1 MKTSLITLASSLM
14 LIGGSMLYLI
24 NTKKSAEPASHN
36 DEDSHRDQNIVNDR
50 FRILKAHELIQVL
63 DLSPQISGIKM
74 NLGLSDENWSKDALP
89 FLEKYIAFVQ
99 RLPASES
106 HHHAGDGGLVRHTL
120 DVAALALVAS
130 TSQSW
135 PPNAKTEEIA
145 KKTAAWRYGI
155 MCAALLHDVGKTVTG
170 FQVELFDSGTSLEKL
185 LWLPDA
191 GSMAE
196 SGKLYYRVEFPDAK
210 SAYSTH
216 AEIAW
221 TFFQALVPSHV
232 RQWLATTDP
241 NLMITLRNYL
251 SGKKDGS
258 PLEQLIKNADM
269 TSVSRDL
276 RSGSRQ
282 RFSTAK
288 RKPFIETIME
298 TLKEMLSDRGVHFS
312 IATTAGGDLFRKGD
326 RIYLMSKNVPDYIR
340 QYLRKNQ
347 HPAAGSFPTDNQR
360 IFDTLFE
367 YRAVIP
373 PENDPHRAITH
384 IEVEFTRMDGEKVRN
399 VFSVLCFNA
408 KTLYPDGDYPA
419 EFLGN
424 LSEVAAKKE
433 IADVVASED
442 KTSIQAQDI
451 EIKSAN
457 TKDKMD
463 FLSIQPEMT
472 EQHSLPEKNQTE
484 TVNSAFDNS
493 KNTPAPE
500 KNRSSEVEK
509 AENPNKQN
517 YSSIDNLIENF
528 NLIEPDSEQ
537 TEPTNSEAETAVNAV
552 SPIQENISVE
562 VETETVAKPH
572 TEVKETETDKA
583 PKTIKS
589 GTKAGRKKLAD
600 LFSDDRK
607 PVEKTA
613 DPESEHGQIKT
624 TETVSHQI
632 NTEAVSLP
640 ESESAQNGMRE
651 LEQLR
656 LKEPTSSPR
665 PVQVMDDSQGL
676 DSLASGAKNM
686 AELEALV
693 SERNLKK
700 QSETE
705 SSEIV
710 EDSVKAKHMEARDRG
725 MQFLRWLAD
734 GLGDGSIAVNRSGAT
749 VHFIEQGMLL
759 VTPAVFRDYAGGVF
773 NKSDTESLGPLTQKG
788 FEALRLHARTKKS
801 SLHRVLTTNGSNR
814 RLFYCYLIPE
824 HNIKHIIQPG
834 SRPQNNTDIK
844 LDESDL
850 LVMEQK

>member
-1 MKTSLITLASSLM
+1 MKTSLLTIASSLM
-14 LIGGSMLYLI
+14 LVSGSMLYLI
-24 NTKKSAEPASHN
+24 NTRKSTDSVSHN
-36 DEDSHRDQNIVNDR
+36 DEVAHINQNIVNDR
-50 FRILKAHELIQVL
+50 FRILNAHELIQVL

-135 PPNAKTEEIA
+135 SPNAKTEEIA
-145 KKTAAWRYGI
+145 KKTAVWRYGI

-170 FQVELFDSGTSLEKL
+170 FQVELFDSAISLEKL
-185 LWLPDA
+185 LWLPDT
-191 GSMAE
+191 GSMTE

-347 HPAAGSFPTDNQR
+347 HPAAGSFPADNQR

-373 PENDPHRAITH
+373 PENDPHRAINH

-399 VFSVLCFNA
+399 IFSVLCFNA
-408 KTLYPDGDYPA
+408 KTLYPDGDYPT

-424 LSEVAAKKE
+424 LSEVSAKKE
-433 IADVVASED
+433 IPDVVVSED
-442 KTSIQAQDI
+442 KVSTQIQGAED
-451 EIKSAN
+451 N
-457 TKDKMD
+457 PVTMTKDKMD
-463 FLSIQPEMT
+463 FLSIQPVT
-472 EQHSLPEKNQTE
+472 AEQPPLPEKNQTE
-484 TVNSAFDNS
+484 TANSAFDNS
-493 KNTPAPE
+493 MNTAAPAE
-500 KNRSSEVEK
+500 NKSSESEK
-509 AENPNKQN
+509 AKEPG
-517 YSSIDNLIENF
+517 YGTIDNLIENF
-528 NLIEPDSEQ
+528 NLIEADSEQ
-537 TEPTNSEAETAVNAV
+537 TESTKSEAETAENAV
-552 SPIQENISVE
+552 NLVQENIRVE
-562 VETETVAKPH
+562 VKTETVDKPRA
-572 TEVKETETDKA
+572 EVKETETDKA

-589 GTKAGRKKLAD
+589 GTKASRKKLAG
-600 LFSDDRK
+600 LFADNRK
-607 PVEKTA
+607 PIGKTA
-613 DPESEHGQIKT
+613 EPDAQIKT
-624 TETVSHQI
+624 TETVTHQI
-632 NTEAVSLP
+632 DSEAVSLP

-656 LKEPTSSPR
+656 LREPTSSPR
-665 PVQVMDDSQGL
+665 PVQVMDDSEGL
-676 DSLASGAKNM
+676 DSLASGVKNM
-686 AELEALV
+686 AELEAIV

-705 SSEIV
+705 STEIV

>member
-1 MKTSLITLASSLM
+1 
-14 LIGGSMLYLI
+14 
-24 NTKKSAEPASHN
+24 
-36 DEDSHRDQNIVNDR
+36 
-50 FRILKAHELIQVL
+50 
-63 DLSPQISGIKM
+63 
-74 NLGLSDENWSKDALP
+74 
-89 FLEKYIAFVQ
+89 
-99 RLPASES
+99 
-106 HHHAGDGGLVRHTL
+106 
-120 DVAALALVAS
+120 
-130 TSQSW
+130 
-135 PPNAKTEEIA
+135 
-145 KKTAAWRYGI
+145 
-155 MCAALLHDVGKTVTG
+155 
-170 FQVELFDSGTSLEKL
+170 
-185 LWLPDA
+185 
-191 GSMAE
+191 
-196 SGKLYYRVEFPDAK
+196 
-210 SAYSTH
+210 
-216 AEIAW
+216 
-221 TFFQALVPSHV
+221 FQALVPSHV
-232 RQWLATTDP
+232 RQWLATTDS

-347 HPAAGSFPTDNQR
+347 HPAAGSFPADNQR

-373 PENDPHRAITH
+373 PENDPHRAINH

-399 VFSVLCFNA
+399 IFSVLCFNA
-408 KTLYPDGDYPA
+408 KTLYPDGDYPT

-424 LSEVAAKKE
+424 LSEVSAKKE
-433 IADVVASED
+433 IPDVVVSED
-442 KTSIQAQDI
+442 KVSTQIQGAED
-451 EIKSAN
+451 N
-457 TKDKMD
+457 PVTMTKDKMD
-463 FLSIQPEMT
+463 FLSIQPVT
-472 EQHSLPEKNQTE
+472 AEQPPLPEKNQTE
-484 TVNSAFDNS
+484 TANSAFDNS
-493 KNTPAPE
+493 MNTAAPAE
-500 KNRSSEVEK
+500 NKSSESEK
-509 AENPNKQN
+509 AKEPG
-517 YSSIDNLIENF
+517 YGTIDNLIENF
-528 NLIEPDSEQ
+528 NLIEADSEQ
-537 TEPTNSEAETAVNAV
+537 TESTKSEAETAENAV
-552 SPIQENISVE
+552 NLVQENIRVE
-562 VETETVAKPH
+562 VKTETVDKPRA
-572 TEVKETETDKA
+572 EVKETETDKA

-589 GTKAGRKKLAD
+589 GTKASRKKLAG
-600 LFSDDRK
+600 LFADNRK
-607 PVEKTA
+607 PIGKTA
-613 DPESEHGQIKT
+613 EPDAQIKT
-624 TETVSHQI
+624 TETVTHQI
-632 NTEAVSLP
+632 DSEAVSLP

-656 LKEPTSSPR
+656 LREPTSSPR
-665 PVQVMDDSQGL
+665 PVQVMDDSEGL
-676 DSLASGAKNM
+676 DSLASGVKNM
-686 AELEALV
+686 TELEAIV

-705 SSEIV
+705 STEIV

>member
-1 MKTSLITLASSLM
+1 MKTSLLTIASSLM
-14 LIGGSMLYLI
+14 LVSGSMLYLI
-24 NTKKSAEPASHN
+24 NTRKSTDSVSHN
-36 DEDSHRDQNIVNDR
+36 DEVAHINQNIVNDR
-50 FRILKAHELIQVL
+50 FRILNAHELIQVL

-145 KKTAAWRYGI
+145 KKTAVWRYGI

-170 FQVELFDSGTSLEKL
+170 FQVELFDSAISLEKL
-185 LWLPDA
+185 LWLPDT

-347 HPAAGSFPTDNQR
+347 HPAAGSFPADNQR

-373 PENDPHRAITH
+373 PENDPHRAINH

-399 VFSVLCFNA
+399 IFSVLCFNA
-408 KTLYPDGDYPA
+408 KTLYPDGDYPT

-424 LSEVAAKKE
+424 LSEVSAKKE
-433 IADVVASED
+433 IPDVVVSED
-442 KTSIQAQDI
+442 KVSTQIQGAED
-451 EIKSAN
+451 N
-457 TKDKMD
+457 PVTMTKDKMD
-463 FLSIQPEMT
+463 FLSIQPVT
-472 EQHSLPEKNQTE
+472 AEQPPLPEKNQTE
-484 TVNSAFDNS
+484 TANSAFDNS
-493 KNTPAPE
+493 MNTAAPAE
-500 KNRSSEVEK
+500 NKSSESEK
-509 AENPNKQN
+509 AKEPG
-517 YSSIDNLIENF
+517 YGTIDNLIENF
-528 NLIEPDSEQ
+528 NLIEADSEQ
-537 TEPTNSEAETAVNAV
+537 TESTKSEAETAENAV
-552 SPIQENISVE
+552 NLVQENIRVE
-562 VETETVAKPH
+562 VKTETVDKPRA
-572 TEVKETETDKA
+572 EVKETETDKA

-589 GTKAGRKKLAD
+589 GTKASRKKLAG
-600 LFSDDRK
+600 LFADNRK
-607 PVEKTA
+607 PIGKTA
-613 DPESEHGQIKT
+613 EPDAQIKT
-624 TETVSHQI
+624 TETVTHQI
-632 NTEAVSLP
+632 DSEAVSLP

-656 LKEPTSSPR
+656 LREPTSSPR
-665 PVQVMDDSQGL
+665 PVQVMDDSEGL
-676 DSLASGAKNM
+676 DSLASGVKNM
-686 AELEALV
+686 AELEAIV

-705 SSEIV
+705 STEIV

-759 VTPAVFRDYAGGVF
+759 VTPA
-773 NKSDTESLGPLTQKG
+773 
-788 FEALRLHARTKKS
+788 
-801 SLHRVLTTNGSNR
+801 
-814 RLFYCYLIPE
+814 
-824 HNIKHIIQPG
+824 
-834 SRPQNNTDIK
+834 
-844 LDESDL
+844 
-850 LVMEQK
+850 

>member
-1 MKTSLITLASSLM
+1 MKTSLLTIASSLM
-14 LIGGSMLYLI
+14 LVSGSMLYLI
-24 NTKKSAEPASHN
+24 NTRKSTDSVSHN
-36 DEDSHRDQNIVNDR
+36 DEVAHINQNIVNDR
-50 FRILKAHELIQVL
+50 FRILNAHELIQVL

-145 KKTAAWRYGI
+145 KKTAVWRYGI

-170 FQVELFDSGTSLEKL
+170 FQVELFDSAISLEKL
-185 LWLPDA
+185 LWLPDT

-347 HPAAGSFPTDNQR
+347 HPAAGSFPADNQR

-373 PENDPHRAITH
+373 PENDPHRAINH

-399 VFSVLCFNA
+399 IFSVLCFNA
-408 KTLYPDGDYPA
+408 KTLYPDGDYPT

-424 LSEVAAKKE
+424 LSEVSAKKE
-433 IADVVASED
+433 IPDVVVSED
-442 KTSIQAQDI
+442 KVSTQIQGAED
-451 EIKSAN
+451 N
-457 TKDKMD
+457 PVTMTKDKMD
-463 FLSIQPEMT
+463 FLSIQPVT
-472 EQHSLPEKNQTE
+472 AEQPPLPEKNQTE
-484 TVNSAFDNS
+484 TANSAFDNS
-493 KNTPAPE
+493 MNTAAPAE
-500 KNRSSEVEK
+500 NKSSESEK
-509 AENPNKQN
+509 AKEPG
-517 YSSIDNLIENF
+517 YGTIDNLIENF
-528 NLIEPDSEQ
+528 NLIEADSEQ
-537 TEPTNSEAETAVNAV
+537 TESTKSEAETAENAV
-552 SPIQENISVE
+552 NLVQENIRVE
-562 VETETVAKPH
+562 VKTETVDKPRA
-572 TEVKETETDKA
+572 EVKETETDKA

-589 GTKAGRKKLAD
+589 GTKASRKKLAG
-600 LFSDDRK
+600 LFADNRK
-607 PVEKTA
+607 PIGKTA
-613 DPESEHGQIKT
+613 EPDAQIKT
-624 TETVSHQI
+624 TETVTHQI
-632 NTEAVSLP
+632 DSEAVSLP

-656 LKEPTSSPR
+656 LREPTSSPR
-665 PVQVMDDSQGL
+665 PVQVMDDSEGL
-676 DSLASGAKNM
+676 DSLASGVKNM
-686 AELEALV
+686 TELEAIV

-705 SSEIV
+705 STEIV
-710 EDSVKAKHMEARDRG
+710 EDSVKAKH
-725 MQFLRWLAD
+725 
-734 GLGDGSIAVNRSGAT
+734 
-749 VHFIEQGMLL
+749 
-759 VTPAVFRDYAGGVF
+759 
-773 NKSDTESLGPLTQKG
+773 
-788 FEALRLHARTKKS
+788 
-801 SLHRVLTTNGSNR
+801 
-814 RLFYCYLIPE
+814 
-824 HNIKHIIQPG
+824 
-834 SRPQNNTDIK
+834 
-844 LDESDL
+844 
-850 LVMEQK
+850 

>member
-1 MKTSLITLASSLM
+1 MKTSLLTIASSLM
-14 LIGGSMLYLI
+14 LVSGSMLYLI
-24 NTKKSAEPASHN
+24 NTRKSTDSVSHN
-36 DEDSHRDQNIVNDR
+36 DEVAHINQNIVNDR
-50 FRILKAHELIQVL
+50 FRILNAHELIQVL

-145 KKTAAWRYGI
+145 KKTAVWRYGI

-170 FQVELFDSGTSLEKL
+170 FQVELFDSAISLEKL
-185 LWLPDA
+185 LWLPDT

-347 HPAAGSFPTDNQR
+347 HPAAGSFPADNQR

-373 PENDPHRAITH
+373 PENDPHRAINH

-399 VFSVLCFNA
+399 IFSVLCFNA
-408 KTLYPDGDYPA
+408 KTLYPDGHYPT

-424 LSEVAAKKE
+424 LSEVSAKKE
-433 IADVVASED
+433 IPDVVVSED
-442 KTSIQAQDI
+442 KVSTQIQGAED
-451 EIKSAN
+451 N
-457 TKDKMD
+457 PVTMTKDKMD
-463 FLSIQPEMT
+463 FLSIQPVT
-472 EQHSLPEKNQTE
+472 AEQPPLPEKNQTE
-484 TVNSAFDNS
+484 TANSAFDNS
-493 KNTPAPE
+493 MNTAAPAE
-500 KNRSSEVEK
+500 NKSSESEK
-509 AENPNKQN
+509 AKEPG
-517 YSSIDNLIENF
+517 YGTIDNLIENF
-528 NLIEPDSEQ
+528 NLIEADSEQ
-537 TEPTNSEAETAVNAV
+537 TESTKSEAETAENAV
-552 SPIQENISVE
+552 NLVQENIRVE
-562 VETETVAKPH
+562 VKTETVDKPRA
-572 TEVKETETDKA
+572 EVKETETDKA

-589 GTKAGRKKLAD
+589 GTKASRKK
-600 LFSDDRK
+600 
-607 PVEKTA
+607 
-613 DPESEHGQIKT
+613 
-624 TETVSHQI
+624 
-632 NTEAVSLP
+632 
-640 ESESAQNGMRE
+640 
-651 LEQLR
+651 
-656 LKEPTSSPR
+656 
-665 PVQVMDDSQGL
+665 
-676 DSLASGAKNM
+676 
-686 AELEALV
+686 
-693 SERNLKK
+693 
-700 QSETE
+700 
-705 SSEIV
+705 
-710 EDSVKAKHMEARDRG
+710 
-725 MQFLRWLAD
+725 
-734 GLGDGSIAVNRSGAT
+734 
-749 VHFIEQGMLL
+749 
-759 VTPAVFRDYAGGVF
+759 
-773 NKSDTESLGPLTQKG
+773 
-788 FEALRLHARTKKS
+788 
-801 SLHRVLTTNGSNR
+801 
-814 RLFYCYLIPE
+814 
-824 HNIKHIIQPG
+824 
-834 SRPQNNTDIK
+834 
-844 LDESDL
+844 
-850 LVMEQK
+850 

>member
-1 MKTSLITLASSLM
+1 MKTSLLTIASSLM
-14 LIGGSMLYLI
+14 LVSGSMLYLI
-24 NTKKSAEPASHN
+24 NTRKSTDSVSHN
-36 DEDSHRDQNIVNDR
+36 DEVAHINQNIVNDR
-50 FRILKAHELIQVL
+50 FRILNAHELIQVL

-145 KKTAAWRYGI
+145 KKTAVWRYGI

-170 FQVELFDSGTSLEKL
+170 FQVELFDSAISLEKL
-185 LWLPDA
+185 LWLPDT

-347 HPAAGSFPTDNQR
+347 HPAAGSFPADNQR

-373 PENDPHRAITH
+373 PENDPHRAINH

-399 VFSVLCFNA
+399 IFSVLCFNA
-408 KTLYPDGDYPA
+408 KTLYPDGDYPT

-424 LSEVAAKKE
+424 LSEVSAKKE
-433 IADVVASED
+433 IPDVVVSED
-442 KTSIQAQDI
+442 KVSTQIQGAED
-451 EIKSAN
+451 N
-457 TKDKMD
+457 PVTMTKDKMD
-463 FLSIQPEMT
+463 FLSIQPVT
-472 EQHSLPEKNQTE
+472 AEQPPLPEKNQTE
-484 TVNSAFDNS
+484 TANSAFDNS
-493 KNTPAPE
+493 MNTAAPAE
-500 KNRSSEVEK
+500 NKSSESEK
-509 AENPNKQN
+509 AKEPG
-517 YSSIDNLIENF
+517 YGTIDNLIENF
-528 NLIEPDSEQ
+528 NLIEADSEQ
-537 TEPTNSEAETAVNAV
+537 TESTKSEAETAENAV
-552 SPIQENISVE
+552 NLVQENIRVE
-562 VETETVAKPH
+562 VKTETVDKPRA
-572 TEVKETETDKA
+572 EVKETETDKA

-589 GTKAGRKKLAD
+589 GTKASRKKLAG
-600 LFSDDRK
+600 LFADNRK
-607 PVEKTA
+607 PIGKTA
-613 DPESEHGQIKT
+613 EPDAQIKT
-624 TETVSHQI
+624 TETVTHQI
-632 NTEAVSLP
+632 DSEAVSLP

-656 LKEPTSSPR
+656 LREPTSSPR
-665 PVQVMDDSQGL
+665 PVQVMDDSEGL
-676 DSLASGAKNM
+676 DSLASGVKNM
-686 AELEALV
+686 AELEAIV

-705 SSEIV
+705 STEIV

-759 VTPAVFRDYAGGVF
+759 VTPAVFRD
-773 NKSDTESLGPLTQKG
+773 
-788 FEALRLHARTKKS
+788 
-801 SLHRVLTTNGSNR
+801 
-814 RLFYCYLIPE
+814 
-824 HNIKHIIQPG
+824 
-834 SRPQNNTDIK
+834 
-844 LDESDL
+844 
-850 LVMEQK
+850 

>member
-1 MKTSLITLASSLM
+1 M
-14 LIGGSMLYLI
+14 
-24 NTKKSAEPASHN
+24 SHN
-36 DEDSHRDQNIVNDR
+36 DEVAHINQNIVNDR
-50 FRILKAHELIQVL
+50 FRILNAHELIQVL

-135 PPNAKTEEIA
+135 SPNAKTEEIA
-145 KKTAAWRYGI
+145 KKTAVWRYGI

-170 FQVELFDSGTSLEKL
+170 FQVELFDSAISLEKL
-185 LWLPDA
+185 LWLPDTD
-191 GSMAE
+191 SMAE

-347 HPAAGSFPTDNQR
+347 HPAAGSFPADNQR

-373 PENDPHRAITH
+373 PENDPHRAINH

-399 VFSVLCFNA
+399 IFSVLCFNA
-408 KTLYPDGDYPA
+408 KTLYPDGDYPT

-424 LSEVAAKKE
+424 LSEVSAKKE
-433 IADVVASED
+433 IPDVVVSED
-442 KTSIQAQDI
+442 KVSTQIQGAED
-451 EIKSAN
+451 N
-457 TKDKMD
+457 PVTMTKDKMD
-463 FLSIQPEMT
+463 FLSIQPVT
-472 EQHSLPEKNQTE
+472 AEQPPLPEKNQTE
-484 TVNSAFDNS
+484 TANSAFDNS
-493 KNTPAPE
+493 MNTAAPAE
-500 KNRSSEVEK
+500 NKSSESEK
-509 AENPNKQN
+509 AKEPG
-517 YSSIDNLIENF
+517 YGTIDNLIENF
-528 NLIEPDSEQ
+528 NLIEADSEQ
-537 TEPTNSEAETAVNAV
+537 TESTKSEAETAENAV
-552 SPIQENISVE
+552 NLVQENIRVE
-562 VETETVAKPH
+562 VKTETVDKPRA
-572 TEVKETETDKA
+572 EVKETETDKA

-589 GTKAGRKKLAD
+589 GTKASRKKLAG
-600 LFSDDRK
+600 LFADNRK
-607 PVEKTA
+607 PIGKTA
-613 DPESEHGQIKT
+613 EPDAQIKT
-624 TETVSHQI
+624 TETVTHQI
-632 NTEAVSLP
+632 DSEAVSLP

-656 LKEPTSSPR
+656 LREPTSSPR
-665 PVQVMDDSQGL
+665 PVQVMDDSEGL
-676 DSLASGAKNM
+676 DSLASGVKNM
-686 AELEALV
+686 AELEAIV

-705 SSEIV
+705 STEIV

>member
-1 MKTSLITLASSLM
+1 MKTSLLTIASSLM
-14 LIGGSMLYLI
+14 LVSGSMLYLI
-24 NTKKSAEPASHN
+24 NTRKSTDSVSHN
-36 DEDSHRDQNIVNDR
+36 DEVAHINQNIVNDR
-50 FRILKAHELIQVL
+50 FRILNAHELIQVL

-145 KKTAAWRYGI
+145 KKTAVWRYGI

-170 FQVELFDSGTSLEKL
+170 FQVELFDSAISLEKL
-185 LWLPDA
+185 LWLPDT

-251 SGKKDGS
+251 GGKKDGS

-347 HPAAGSFPTDNQR
+347 HPAAGSFPADNQR

-373 PENDPHRAITH
+373 PENDPHRAINH

-399 VFSVLCFNA
+399 IFSVLCFNA
-408 KTLYPDGDYPA
+408 KTLYPDGDYPT

-424 LSEVAAKKE
+424 LSEVSAKKE
-433 IADVVASED
+433 IPDVVVSED
-442 KTSIQAQDI
+442 KVSTQIQGAED
-451 EIKSAN
+451 N
-457 TKDKMD
+457 PVTMTKDKMD
-463 FLSIQPEMT
+463 FLSIQPVT
-472 EQHSLPEKNQTE
+472 AEQPPLPEKNQTE
-484 TVNSAFDNS
+484 TANSAFDNS
-493 KNTPAPE
+493 MNTAAPAE
-500 KNRSSEVEK
+500 NKSSESEK
-509 AENPNKQN
+509 AKEPG
-517 YSSIDNLIENF
+517 YGTIDNLIENF
-528 NLIEPDSEQ
+528 NLIEADSEQ
-537 TEPTNSEAETAVNAV
+537 TESTKSEAETAENAV
-552 SPIQENISVE
+552 NLVQENIRVE
-562 VETETVAKPH
+562 VKTETVDKPRA
-572 TEVKETETDKA
+572 EVKETETDKA

-589 GTKAGRKKLAD
+589 GTKASRKKLAG
-600 LFSDDRK
+600 LFADNRK
-607 PVEKTA
+607 PIGKTA
-613 DPESEHGQIKT
+613 EPDAQIKT
-624 TETVSHQI
+624 TETVTHQI
-632 NTEAVSLP
+632 DSEAVSLP

-651 LEQLR
+651 LERLR
-656 LKEPTSSPR
+656 LREPTSSPR
-665 PVQVMDDSQGL
+665 PVQVMDDSEGL
-676 DSLASGAKNM
+676 DSLASGVKNM
-686 AELEALV
+686 AELEAIV

-705 SSEIV
+705 STEIV
-710 EDSVKAKHMEARDRG
+710 KDSVKAKHMEARDRG

>member
-1 MKTSLITLASSLM
+1 MKTSLLTIASSLM
-14 LIGGSMLYLI
+14 LVSGSMLYLI
-24 NTKKSAEPASHN
+24 NTRKSTDSVSHN
-36 DEDSHRDQNIVNDR
+36 DEVAHINQNIVNDR
-50 FRILKAHELIQVL
+50 FRILNAHELIQVL

-145 KKTAAWRYGI
+145 KKTAVWRYGI

-170 FQVELFDSGTSLEKL
+170 FQVELFDSAISLEKL
-185 LWLPDA
+185 LWLPDT

-347 HPAAGSFPTDNQR
+347 HPAAGSFPADNQR

-373 PENDPHRAITH
+373 PENDPHRAINH

-399 VFSVLCFNA
+399 IFSVLCFNA
-408 KTLYPDGDYPA
+408 KTLYPDGDYPT

-424 LSEVAAKKE
+424 LSEVSAKKE
-433 IADVVASED
+433 IPDVVVSED
-442 KTSIQAQDI
+442 KVSTQIQGAED
-451 EIKSAN
+451 N
-457 TKDKMD
+457 PVTMTKDKMD
-463 FLSIQPEMT
+463 FLSIQPVT
-472 EQHSLPEKNQTE
+472 AEQPPLPEKNQTE
-484 TVNSAFDNS
+484 TANSAFDNS
-493 KNTPAPE
+493 MNTAAPAE
-500 KNRSSEVEK
+500 NKSSESEK
-509 AENPNKQN
+509 AKEPG
-517 YSSIDNLIENF
+517 YGTIDNLIENF
-528 NLIEPDSEQ
+528 NLIEADSEQ
-537 TEPTNSEAETAVNAV
+537 TESTKSEAETAENAV
-552 SPIQENISVE
+552 NLVQENIRVE
-562 VETETVAKPH
+562 VKTETVDKPRA
-572 TEVKETETDKA
+572 EVKETETDKA

-589 GTKAGRKKLAD
+589 GTKASRKKLAG
-600 LFSDDRK
+600 LFADNRK
-607 PVEKTA
+607 PIGKTA
-613 DPESEHGQIKT
+613 EPDAQIKT
-624 TETVSHQI
+624 TETVTHQI
-632 NTEAVSLP
+632 DSEAVSLP
-640 ESESAQNGMRE
+640 ESE
-651 LEQLR
+651 
-656 LKEPTSSPR
+656 
-665 PVQVMDDSQGL
+665 
-676 DSLASGAKNM
+676 
-686 AELEALV
+686 
-693 SERNLKK
+693 
-700 QSETE
+700 
-705 SSEIV
+705 
-710 EDSVKAKHMEARDRG
+710 
-725 MQFLRWLAD
+725 
-734 GLGDGSIAVNRSGAT
+734 
-749 VHFIEQGMLL
+749 
-759 VTPAVFRDYAGGVF
+759 
-773 NKSDTESLGPLTQKG
+773 
-788 FEALRLHARTKKS
+788 
-801 SLHRVLTTNGSNR
+801 
-814 RLFYCYLIPE
+814 
-824 HNIKHIIQPG
+824 
-834 SRPQNNTDIK
+834 
-844 LDESDL
+844 
-850 LVMEQK
+850 

>member
-1 MKTSLITLASSLM
+1 
-14 LIGGSMLYLI
+14 
-24 NTKKSAEPASHN
+24 
-36 DEDSHRDQNIVNDR
+36 
-50 FRILKAHELIQVL
+50 
-63 DLSPQISGIKM
+63 
-74 NLGLSDENWSKDALP
+74 
-89 FLEKYIAFVQ
+89 
-99 RLPASES
+99 
-106 HHHAGDGGLVRHTL
+106 
-120 DVAALALVAS
+120 
-130 TSQSW
+130 
-135 PPNAKTEEIA
+135 
-145 KKTAAWRYGI
+145 
-155 MCAALLHDVGKTVTG
+155 
-170 FQVELFDSGTSLEKL
+170 
-185 LWLPDA
+185 

-347 HPAAGSFPTDNQR
+347 HPAAGSFPADNQR

-373 PENDPHRAITH
+373 PENDPHRAINH

-399 VFSVLCFNA
+399 IFSVLCFNA
-408 KTLYPDGDYPA
+408 KTLYPDGDYPT

-424 LSEVAAKKE
+424 LSEVSAKKE
-433 IADVVASED
+433 IPDVVVSED
-442 KTSIQAQDI
+442 KVSTQIQGAED
-451 EIKSAN
+451 N
-457 TKDKMD
+457 PVTMTKDKMD
-463 FLSIQPEMT
+463 FLSIQPVT
-472 EQHSLPEKNQTE
+472 AEQPPLPEKNQTE
-484 TVNSAFDNS
+484 TANSAFDNS
-493 KNTPAPE
+493 MNTAAPAE
-500 KNRSSEVEK
+500 NKSSESEK
-509 AENPNKQN
+509 AKEPG
-517 YSSIDNLIENF
+517 YGTIDNLIENF
-528 NLIEPDSEQ
+528 NLIEADSEQ
-537 TEPTNSEAETAVNAV
+537 TESTKSEAETAENAV
-552 SPIQENISVE
+552 NLVQENIRVE
-562 VETETVAKPH
+562 VKTETVDKPRA
-572 TEVKETETDKA
+572 EVKETETDKA

-589 GTKAGRKKLAD
+589 GTKASRKKLAG
-600 LFSDDRK
+600 LFADNRK
-607 PVEKTA
+607 PIGKTA
-613 DPESEHGQIKT
+613 EPDAQIKT
-624 TETVSHQI
+624 TETVTHQI
-632 NTEAVSLP
+632 DSEAVSLP

-656 LKEPTSSPR
+656 LREPTSSPR
-665 PVQVMDDSQGL
+665 PVQVMDDSEGL
-676 DSLASGAKNM
+676 DSLASGVKNM
-686 AELEALV
+686 AELEAIV

-705 SSEIV
+705 STEIV

>member
-1 MKTSLITLASSLM
+1 
-14 LIGGSMLYLI
+14 
-24 NTKKSAEPASHN
+24 
-36 DEDSHRDQNIVNDR
+36 
-50 FRILKAHELIQVL
+50 
-63 DLSPQISGIKM
+63 
-74 NLGLSDENWSKDALP
+74 
-89 FLEKYIAFVQ
+89 
-99 RLPASES
+99 
-106 HHHAGDGGLVRHTL
+106 
-120 DVAALALVAS
+120 
-130 TSQSW
+130 
-135 PPNAKTEEIA
+135 PNAKTEEIA
-145 KKTAAWRYGI
+145 KKTAVWRYGI

-170 FQVELFDSGTSLEKL
+170 FQVELFDSAISLEKL
-185 LWLPDA
+185 LWLPDT

-347 HPAAGSFPTDNQR
+347 HPAAGSFPADNQR

-373 PENDPHRAITH
+373 PENDPHRAINH

-399 VFSVLCFNA
+399 IFSVLCFNA
-408 KTLYPDGDYPA
+408 KTLYPDGDYPT

-424 LSEVAAKKE
+424 LSEVSAKKE
-433 IADVVASED
+433 IPDVVVSED
-442 KTSIQAQDI
+442 KVSTQIQGAED
-451 EIKSAN
+451 N
-457 TKDKMD
+457 PVTMTKDKMD
-463 FLSIQPEMT
+463 FLSIQPVT
-472 EQHSLPEKNQTE
+472 AEQPPLPEKNQTE
-484 TVNSAFDNS
+484 TANSAFDNS
-493 KNTPAPE
+493 MNTAAPAE
-500 KNRSSEVEK
+500 NKSSESEK
-509 AENPNKQN
+509 AKEPG
-517 YSSIDNLIENF
+517 YGTIDNLIENF
-528 NLIEPDSEQ
+528 NLIEADSEQ
-537 TEPTNSEAETAVNAV
+537 TESTKSEAETAENAV
-552 SPIQENISVE
+552 NLVQENIRVE
-562 VETETVAKPH
+562 VKTETVDKPRA
-572 TEVKETETDKA
+572 EVKETETDKA

-589 GTKAGRKKLAD
+589 GTKASRKKLAG
-600 LFSDDRK
+600 LFADNRK
-607 PVEKTA
+607 PIGKTA
-613 DPESEHGQIKT
+613 EPDAQIKT
-624 TETVSHQI
+624 TETVTHQI
-632 NTEAVSLP
+632 DSEAVSLP

-656 LKEPTSSPR
+656 LREPTSSPR
-665 PVQVMDDSQGL
+665 PVQVMDDSEGL
-676 DSLASGAKNM
+676 DSLASGVKNM
-686 AELEALV
+686 AELEAIV

-705 SSEIV
+705 STEIV

>member
-1 MKTSLITLASSLM
+1 MKTSLLTIASSLM
-14 LIGGSMLYLI
+14 LVSGSMLYLI
-24 NTKKSAEPASHN
+24 NTRKSTDSVSHN
-36 DEDSHRDQNIVNDR
+36 DEVAHINQNIVNDR
-50 FRILKAHELIQVL
+50 FRILNAHELIQVL

-145 KKTAAWRYGI
+145 KKTAVWRYGI

-170 FQVELFDSGTSLEKL
+170 FQVELFDSAISLEKL
-185 LWLPDA
+185 LWLPDT

-347 HPAAGSFPTDNQR
+347 HPAAGSFPADNQR

-373 PENDPHRAITH
+373 PENDPHRAINH

-399 VFSVLCFNA
+399 IFSVLCFNA
-408 KTLYPDGDYPA
+408 KTLYPDGDYPT

-424 LSEVAAKKE
+424 LSEVSAKKE
-433 IADVVASED
+433 IPDVVVSED
-442 KTSIQAQDI
+442 KVSTQIQGAED
-451 EIKSAN
+451 N
-457 TKDKMD
+457 PVTMTKDKMD
-463 FLSIQPEMT
+463 FLSIQPVT
-472 EQHSLPEKNQTE
+472 AEQPPLPEKNQTE
-484 TVNSAFDNS
+484 TANSAFDNS
-493 KNTPAPE
+493 MNTAAPAE
-500 KNRSSEVEK
+500 NKSSESEK
-509 AENPNKQN
+509 AKEPG
-517 YSSIDNLIENF
+517 YGTIDNLIENF
-528 NLIEPDSEQ
+528 NLIEADSEQ
-537 TEPTNSEAETAVNAV
+537 TESTKSEAETAENAV
-552 SPIQENISVE
+552 NLVQENIRVE
-562 VETETVAKPH
+562 VKTETVDKPRA
-572 TEVKETETDKA
+572 EVKETETDKA

-589 GTKAGRKKLAD
+589 GTKASRKKLAG
-600 LFSDDRK
+600 LFADNRK
-607 PVEKTA
+607 PIGKTA
-613 DPESEHGQIKT
+613 EPDAQIKT
-624 TETVSHQI
+624 TETVTHQI
-632 NTEAVSLP
+632 DSEAVSLP

-656 LKEPTSSPR
+656 LREPTS
-665 PVQVMDDSQGL
+665 
-676 DSLASGAKNM
+676 
-686 AELEALV
+686 
-693 SERNLKK
+693 
-700 QSETE
+700 
-705 SSEIV
+705 
-710 EDSVKAKHMEARDRG
+710 
-725 MQFLRWLAD
+725 
-734 GLGDGSIAVNRSGAT
+734 
-749 VHFIEQGMLL
+749 
-759 VTPAVFRDYAGGVF
+759 
-773 NKSDTESLGPLTQKG
+773 
-788 FEALRLHARTKKS
+788 
-801 SLHRVLTTNGSNR
+801 
-814 RLFYCYLIPE
+814 
-824 HNIKHIIQPG
+824 
-834 SRPQNNTDIK
+834 
-844 LDESDL
+844 
-850 LVMEQK
+850 

>member
-1 MKTSLITLASSLM
+1 M
-14 LIGGSMLYLI
+14 
-24 NTKKSAEPASHN
+24 
-36 DEDSHRDQNIVNDR
+36 DR
-50 FRILKAHELIQVL
+50 FAKPIL
-63 DLSPQISGIKM
+63 
-74 NLGLSDENWSKDALP
+74 
-89 FLEKYIAFVQ
+89 
-99 RLPASES
+99 
-106 HHHAGDGGLVRHTL
+106 
-120 DVAALALVAS
+120 
-130 TSQSW
+130 
-135 PPNAKTEEIA
+135 
-145 KKTAAWRYGI
+145 
-155 MCAALLHDVGKTVTG
+155 LLHDVGKTVTG
-170 FQVELFDSGTSLEKL
+170 FQVELFDSAISLEKL
-185 LWLPDA
+185 LWLPDT

-347 HPAAGSFPTDNQR
+347 HPAAGSFPADNQR

-373 PENDPHRAITH
+373 PENDPHRAINH

-399 VFSVLCFNA
+399 IFSVLCFNA
-408 KTLYPDGDYPA
+408 KTLYPDGDYPT

-424 LSEVAAKKE
+424 LSEVSAKKE
-433 IADVVASED
+433 IPDVVVSED
-442 KTSIQAQDI
+442 KVSTQIQGAED
-451 EIKSAN
+451 N
-457 TKDKMD
+457 PVTMTKDKMD
-463 FLSIQPEMT
+463 FLSIQPVT
-472 EQHSLPEKNQTE
+472 AEQPPLPEKNQTE
-484 TVNSAFDNS
+484 TANSAFDNS
-493 KNTPAPE
+493 MNTAAPAE
-500 KNRSSEVEK
+500 NKSSESEK
-509 AENPNKQN
+509 AKEPG
-517 YSSIDNLIENF
+517 YGTIDNLIENF
-528 NLIEPDSEQ
+528 NLIEADSEQ
-537 TEPTNSEAETAVNAV
+537 TESTKSEAETAENAV
-552 SPIQENISVE
+552 NLVQENIRVE
-562 VETETVAKPH
+562 VKTETVDKPRA
-572 TEVKETETDKA
+572 EVKETETDKA

-589 GTKAGRKKLAD
+589 GTKASRKKLAG
-600 LFSDDRK
+600 LFADNRK
-607 PVEKTA
+607 PIGKTA
-613 DPESEHGQIKT
+613 EPDAQIKT
-624 TETVSHQI
+624 TETVTHQI
-632 NTEAVSLP
+632 DSEAVSLP

-656 LKEPTSSPR
+656 LREPTSSPR
-665 PVQVMDDSQGL
+665 PVQVMDDSEGL
-676 DSLASGAKNM
+676 DSLASGVKNM
-686 AELEALV
+686 AELEAIV

-705 SSEIV
+705 STEIV

>member
-1 MKTSLITLASSLM
+1 MKTSLLTIASSLM
-14 LIGGSMLYLI
+14 LVSGSMLYLI
-24 NTKKSAEPASHN
+24 NTRKSTDSVSHN
-36 DEDSHRDQNIVNDR
+36 DEVAHINQNIVNDR
-50 FRILKAHELIQVL
+50 FRILNAHELIQVL

-145 KKTAAWRYGI
+145 KKTAVWRYGI

-170 FQVELFDSGTSLEKL
+170 FQVELFDSAISLEKL
-185 LWLPDA
+185 LWLPDT

-312 IATTAGGDLFRKGD
+312 IATTAGGNLFRKGD

-347 HPAAGSFPTDNQR
+347 HPAAGSFPADNQR

-373 PENDPHRAITH
+373 PENDPHRAINH

-399 VFSVLCFNA
+399 IFSVLCFNA
-408 KTLYPDGDYPA
+408 KTLYPDGHYPT

-424 LSEVAAKKE
+424 LSEVSAKKE
-433 IADVVASED
+433 IPDVVVSED
-442 KTSIQAQDI
+442 KVSTQIQGAED
-451 EIKSAN
+451 N
-457 TKDKMD
+457 PVTMTKDKMD
-463 FLSIQPEMT
+463 FLSIQPVT
-472 EQHSLPEKNQTE
+472 AEQPPLPEKNQTE
-484 TVNSAFDNS
+484 TANSAFDNS
-493 KNTPAPE
+493 MNTAAPAE
-500 KNRSSEVEK
+500 NKSSESEK
-509 AENPNKQN
+509 AKEPG
-517 YSSIDNLIENF
+517 YGTIDNLIENF
-528 NLIEPDSEQ
+528 NLIEADSEQ
-537 TEPTNSEAETAVNAV
+537 TESTKSEAETAENAV
-552 SPIQENISVE
+552 NLVQENIRVE
-562 VETETVAKPH
+562 VKTETVDKPRA
-572 TEVKETETDKA
+572 EVKETETDKA

-589 GTKAGRKKLAD
+589 GTKASRKKLAG
-600 LFSDDRK
+600 LFADNRK
-607 PVEKTA
+607 PIGKTA
-613 DPESEHGQIKT
+613 EPDAQIKT
-624 TETVSHQI
+624 TETVTHQI
-632 NTEAVSLP
+632 DSEAVSLP

-651 LEQLR
+651 LERLR
-656 LKEPTSSPR
+656 LREPTSSPR
-665 PVQVMDDSQGL
+665 PVQVMDDSEGL
-676 DSLASGAKNM
+676 DSLASGVKNM
-686 AELEALV
+686 AELEAIV

-705 SSEIV
+705 STEIV

>member
-1 MKTSLITLASSLM
+1 M
-14 LIGGSMLYLI
+14 LVSGSMLYLI
-24 NTKKSAEPASHN
+24 NTRKSTDSVSHN
-36 DEDSHRDQNIVNDR
+36 DEVAHINQNIVNDR
-50 FRILKAHELIQVL
+50 FRILNAHELIQVL

-135 PPNAKTEEIA
+135 SPNAKTEEIA
-145 KKTAAWRYGI
+145 KKTAVWRYGI

-170 FQVELFDSGTSLEKL
+170 FQVELFDSAISLEKL
-185 LWLPDA
+185 LWLPDT

-232 RQWLATTDP
+232 RQWLATTDS

-347 HPAAGSFPTDNQR
+347 HPAAGSFPADNQR

-373 PENDPHRAITH
+373 PENDPHRAINH

-399 VFSVLCFNA
+399 IFSVLCFNA
-408 KTLYPDGDYPA
+408 KTLYPDGDYPT

-424 LSEVAAKKE
+424 LSEVSAKKE
-433 IADVVASED
+433 IPDVVVSED
-442 KTSIQAQDI
+442 KVSTQIQGAED
-451 EIKSAN
+451 N
-457 TKDKMD
+457 PVTMTKDKMD
-463 FLSIQPEMT
+463 FLSIQPVT
-472 EQHSLPEKNQTE
+472 AEQPPLPEKNQTE
-484 TVNSAFDNS
+484 TANSAFDNS
-493 KNTPAPE
+493 MNTAAPAE
-500 KNRSSEVEK
+500 NKSSESEK
-509 AENPNKQN
+509 AKEPG
-517 YSSIDNLIENF
+517 YGTIDNLIENF
-528 NLIEPDSEQ
+528 NLIEADSEQ
-537 TEPTNSEAETAVNAV
+537 TESTKSEAETAENAV
-552 SPIQENISVE
+552 NLVQENIRVE
-562 VETETVAKPH
+562 VKTETVDKPRA
-572 TEVKETETDKA
+572 EVKETETDKA

-589 GTKAGRKKLAD
+589 GTKASRKKLAG
-600 LFSDDRK
+600 LFADNRK
-607 PVEKTA
+607 PIGKTA
-613 DPESEHGQIKT
+613 EPDAQIKT
-624 TETVSHQI
+624 TETVTHQI
-632 NTEAVSLP
+632 DSEAVSLP

-656 LKEPTSSPR
+656 LREPTSSPR
-665 PVQVMDDSQGL
+665 PVQVMDDSEGL
-676 DSLASGAKNM
+676 DSLASGVKNM
-686 AELEALV
+686 TELEAIV

-705 SSEIV
+705 STEIV

>member
-1 MKTSLITLASSLM
+1 
-14 LIGGSMLYLI
+14 
-24 NTKKSAEPASHN
+24 
-36 DEDSHRDQNIVNDR
+36 
-50 FRILKAHELIQVL
+50 
-63 DLSPQISGIKM
+63 
-74 NLGLSDENWSKDALP
+74 
-89 FLEKYIAFVQ
+89 
-99 RLPASES
+99 
-106 HHHAGDGGLVRHTL
+106 
-120 DVAALALVAS
+120 
-130 TSQSW
+130 
-135 PPNAKTEEIA
+135 
-145 KKTAAWRYGI
+145 
-155 MCAALLHDVGKTVTG
+155 
-170 FQVELFDSGTSLEKL
+170 
-185 LWLPDA
+185 
-191 GSMAE
+191 
-196 SGKLYYRVEFPDAK
+196 
-210 SAYSTH
+210 
-216 AEIAW
+216 AW

-347 HPAAGSFPTDNQR
+347 HPAAGSFPADNQR

-373 PENDPHRAITH
+373 PENDPHRAINH

-399 VFSVLCFNA
+399 IFSVLCFNA
-408 KTLYPDGDYPA
+408 KTLYPDGDYPT

-424 LSEVAAKKE
+424 LSEVSAKKE
-433 IADVVASED
+433 IPDVVVSED
-442 KTSIQAQDI
+442 KVSTQIQGAED
-451 EIKSAN
+451 N
-457 TKDKMD
+457 PVTMTKDKMD
-463 FLSIQPEMT
+463 FLSIQPVT
-472 EQHSLPEKNQTE
+472 AEQPPLPEKNQTE
-484 TVNSAFDNS
+484 TANSAFDNS
-493 KNTPAPE
+493 MNTAAPAE
-500 KNRSSEVEK
+500 NKSSESEK
-509 AENPNKQN
+509 AKEPG
-517 YSSIDNLIENF
+517 YGTIDNLIENF
-528 NLIEPDSEQ
+528 NLIEADSEQ
-537 TEPTNSEAETAVNAV
+537 TESTKSEAETAENAV
-552 SPIQENISVE
+552 NLVQENIRVE
-562 VETETVAKPH
+562 VKTETVDKPRA
-572 TEVKETETDKA
+572 EVKETETDKA

-589 GTKAGRKKLAD
+589 GTKASRKKLAG
-600 LFSDDRK
+600 LFADNRK
-607 PVEKTA
+607 PIGKTA
-613 DPESEHGQIKT
+613 EPDAQIKT
-624 TETVSHQI
+624 TETVTHQI
-632 NTEAVSLP
+632 DSEAVSLP

-656 LKEPTSSPR
+656 LREPTSSPR
-665 PVQVMDDSQGL
+665 PVQVMDDSEGL
-676 DSLASGAKNM
+676 DSLASGVKNM
-686 AELEALV
+686 AELEAIV

-705 SSEIV
+705 STEIV

>member
-1 MKTSLITLASSLM
+1 
-14 LIGGSMLYLI
+14 
-24 NTKKSAEPASHN
+24 
-36 DEDSHRDQNIVNDR
+36 
-50 FRILKAHELIQVL
+50 
-63 DLSPQISGIKM
+63 
-74 NLGLSDENWSKDALP
+74 
-89 FLEKYIAFVQ
+89 
-99 RLPASES
+99 
-106 HHHAGDGGLVRHTL
+106 
-120 DVAALALVAS
+120 
-130 TSQSW
+130 
-135 PPNAKTEEIA
+135 
-145 KKTAAWRYGI
+145 
-155 MCAALLHDVGKTVTG
+155 KTVTG
-170 FQVELFDSGTSLEKL
+170 FQVELFDSAISLEKL
-185 LWLPDA
+185 LWLPDT

-312 IATTAGGDLFRKGD
+312 IATTAGGDLFRKGN

-347 HPAAGSFPTDNQR
+347 HPAAGSFPADNQR

-373 PENDPHRAITH
+373 PENDPHRAINH

-399 VFSVLCFNA
+399 IFSVLCFNA
-408 KTLYPDGDYPA
+408 KTLYPDGDYPT

-424 LSEVAAKKE
+424 LSEVSAKKE
-433 IADVVASED
+433 IPDVVVSED
-442 KTSIQAQDI
+442 KVSTQIQGAED
-451 EIKSAN
+451 N
-457 TKDKMD
+457 PVTMTKDKMD
-463 FLSIQPEMT
+463 FLSIQPVT
-472 EQHSLPEKNQTE
+472 AEQPPLPEKNQTE
-484 TVNSAFDNS
+484 TANSAFDNS
-493 KNTPAPE
+493 MNTAAPAE
-500 KNRSSEVEK
+500 NKSSESEK
-509 AENPNKQN
+509 AKEPG
-517 YSSIDNLIENF
+517 YGTIDNLIENF
-528 NLIEPDSEQ
+528 NLIEADSEQ
-537 TEPTNSEAETAVNAV
+537 TESTKSEAETAENAV
-552 SPIQENISVE
+552 NLVQENIRVE
-562 VETETVAKPH
+562 VKTETVDKPRA
-572 TEVKETETDKA
+572 EVKETETDKA

-589 GTKAGRKKLAD
+589 GTKASRKKLAG
-600 LFSDDRK
+600 LFADNRK
-607 PVEKTA
+607 PIGKTA
-613 DPESEHGQIKT
+613 EPDAQIKT
-624 TETVSHQI
+624 TETVTHQI
-632 NTEAVSLP
+632 DSEAVSLP

-656 LKEPTSSPR
+656 LREPTSSPR
-665 PVQVMDDSQGL
+665 PVQVMDDSEGL
-676 DSLASGAKNM
+676 DSLASGVKNM
-686 AELEALV
+686 AELEAIV

-705 SSEIV
+705 STEIV

>member
-1 MKTSLITLASSLM
+1 MKTSLLTIASSLM
-14 LIGGSMLYLI
+14 LVSGSMLYLI
-24 NTKKSAEPASHN
+24 NTRKSTDSVSHN
-36 DEDSHRDQNIVNDR
+36 DEVAHINQNIVNDR
-50 FRILKAHELIQVL
+50 FRILNAHELIQVL

-145 KKTAAWRYGI
+145 KKTAVWRYGI

-170 FQVELFDSGTSLEKL
+170 FQVELFDSAISLEKL
-185 LWLPDA
+185 LWLPDT

-347 HPAAGSFPTDNQR
+347 HPAAGSFPADNQR

-373 PENDPHRAITH
+373 PENDPHRAINH

-399 VFSVLCFNA
+399 IFSVLCFNA
-408 KTLYPDGDYPA
+408 KTLYPDGDYPT

-424 LSEVAAKKE
+424 LSEVSAKKE
-433 IADVVASED
+433 IPDVVVSED
-442 KTSIQAQDI
+442 KVSTQIQGAED
-451 EIKSAN
+451 N
-457 TKDKMD
+457 PVTMTKDKMD
-463 FLSIQPEMT
+463 FLSIQPVT
-472 EQHSLPEKNQTE
+472 AEQPPLPEKNQTE
-484 TVNSAFDNS
+484 TANSAFDNS
-493 KNTPAPE
+493 MNTAAPAE
-500 KNRSSEVEK
+500 NKSSESEK
-509 AENPNKQN
+509 AKEPG
-517 YSSIDNLIENF
+517 YGTIDNLIENF
-528 NLIEPDSEQ
+528 NLIEADSEQ
-537 TEPTNSEAETAVNAV
+537 TESTKSEAETAENAV
-552 SPIQENISVE
+552 NLVQENIRVE
-562 VETETVAKPH
+562 VKTETVDKPRA
-572 TEVKETETDKA
+572 EVKETETDKA

-589 GTKAGRKKLAD
+589 GTKASRKKLAG
-600 LFSDDRK
+600 
-607 PVEKTA
+607 A
-613 DPESEHGQIKT
+613 G
-624 TETVSHQI
+624 TE
-632 NTEAVSLP
+632 
-640 ESESAQNGMRE
+640 
-651 LEQLR
+651 
-656 LKEPTSSPR
+656 
-665 PVQVMDDSQGL
+665 
-676 DSLASGAKNM
+676 
-686 AELEALV
+686 
-693 SERNLKK
+693 
-700 QSETE
+700 
-705 SSEIV
+705 
-710 EDSVKAKHMEARDRG
+710 
-725 MQFLRWLAD
+725 
-734 GLGDGSIAVNRSGAT
+734 
-749 VHFIEQGMLL
+749 
-759 VTPAVFRDYAGGVF
+759 
-773 NKSDTESLGPLTQKG
+773 
-788 FEALRLHARTKKS
+788 
-801 SLHRVLTTNGSNR
+801 RV
-814 RLFYCYLIPE
+814 
-824 HNIKHIIQPG
+824 
-834 SRPQNNTDIK
+834 
-844 LDESDL
+844 
-850 LVMEQK
+850 

>member
-1 MKTSLITLASSLM
+1 
-14 LIGGSMLYLI
+14 
-24 NTKKSAEPASHN
+24 
-36 DEDSHRDQNIVNDR
+36 
-50 FRILKAHELIQVL
+50 
-63 DLSPQISGIKM
+63 
-74 NLGLSDENWSKDALP
+74 
-89 FLEKYIAFVQ
+89 
-99 RLPASES
+99 PASES
-106 HHHAGDGGLVRHTL
+106 HPHAGDGGLVRHTL

-145 KKTAAWRYGI
+145 KKTAVWRYGI

-170 FQVELFDSGTSLEKL
+170 FQVELFDSAISLEKL
-185 LWLPDA
+185 LWLPDT

-347 HPAAGSFPTDNQR
+347 HPAAGSFPADNQR

-373 PENDPHRAITH
+373 PENDPHRAINH

-399 VFSVLCFNA
+399 IFSVLCFNA
-408 KTLYPDGDYPA
+408 KTLYPDGDYPT

-424 LSEVAAKKE
+424 LSEVSAKKE
-433 IADVVASED
+433 IPDVVVSED
-442 KTSIQAQDI
+442 KVSTQIQGAED
-451 EIKSAN
+451 N
-457 TKDKMD
+457 PVTMTKDKMD
-463 FLSIQPEMT
+463 FLSIQPVT
-472 EQHSLPEKNQTE
+472 AEQPPLPEKNQTE
-484 TVNSAFDNS
+484 TANSAFDNS
-493 KNTPAPE
+493 MNTAAPAE
-500 KNRSSEVEK
+500 NKSSESEK
-509 AENPNKQN
+509 AKEPG
-517 YSSIDNLIENF
+517 YGTIDNLIENF
-528 NLIEPDSEQ
+528 NLIEADSEQ
-537 TEPTNSEAETAVNAV
+537 TESTKSEAETAENAV
-552 SPIQENISVE
+552 NLVQENIRVE
-562 VETETVAKPH
+562 VKTETVDKPRA
-572 TEVKETETDKA
+572 EVKETETDKA

-589 GTKAGRKKLAD
+589 GTKASRKKLAG
-600 LFSDDRK
+600 LFADNRK
-607 PVEKTA
+607 PIGKTA
-613 DPESEHGQIKT
+613 EPDAQIKT
-624 TETVSHQI
+624 TETVTHQI
-632 NTEAVSLP
+632 DSEAVSLP

-656 LKEPTSSPR
+656 LREPTSSPR
-665 PVQVMDDSQGL
+665 PVQVMDDSEGL
-676 DSLASGAKNM
+676 DSLASGVKNM
-686 AELEALV
+686 AELEAIV

-705 SSEIV
+705 STEIV

>member
-1 MKTSLITLASSLM
+1 MKTSLLTIASSLM
-14 LIGGSMLYLI
+14 LVSGSMLYLI
-24 NTKKSAEPASHN
+24 NTRKSTDSVSHN
-36 DEDSHRDQNIVNDR
+36 DEVAHINQNIVNDR
-50 FRILKAHELIQVL
+50 FRILNAHELIQVL

-145 KKTAAWRYGI
+145 KKTAVWRYGI

-170 FQVELFDSGTSLEKL
+170 FQVELFDSAISLEKL
-185 LWLPDA
+185 LWLPDT

-312 IATTAGGDLFRKGD
+312 IATTAGGDLFRKDD

-347 HPAAGSFPTDNQR
+347 HPAAGSFPADNQR

-373 PENDPHRAITH
+373 PENDPHRAINH

-399 VFSVLCFNA
+399 IFSVLCFNA
-408 KTLYPDGDYPA
+408 KTLYPDGDYPT

-424 LSEVAAKKE
+424 LSEVSAKKE
-433 IADVVASED
+433 IPDVVVSED
-442 KTSIQAQDI
+442 KVSTQIQGAED
-451 EIKSAN
+451 N
-457 TKDKMD
+457 PVTMTKDKMD
-463 FLSIQPEMT
+463 FLSIQPVT
-472 EQHSLPEKNQTE
+472 AEQPPLPEKNQTE
-484 TVNSAFDNS
+484 TANSAFDNS
-493 KNTPAPE
+493 MNTAAPAE
-500 KNRSSEVEK
+500 NKSSESEK
-509 AENPNKQN
+509 AKEPG
-517 YSSIDNLIENF
+517 YGTIDNLIENF
-528 NLIEPDSEQ
+528 NLIEADSEQ
-537 TEPTNSEAETAVNAV
+537 TESTKSEAETAENAV
-552 SPIQENISVE
+552 NLVQENIRVE
-562 VETETVAKPH
+562 VKTETVDKPRA
-572 TEVKETETDKA
+572 EVKETETDKA

-589 GTKAGRKKLAD
+589 GTKASRKKLAG
-600 LFSDDRK
+600 LFADNRK
-607 PVEKTA
+607 PIGKTA
-613 DPESEHGQIKT
+613 EPDAQIKT
-624 TETVSHQI
+624 TETVTHQI
-632 NTEAVSLP
+632 DSEAVSLP

-651 LEQLR
+651 LERLR
-656 LKEPTSSPR
+656 LREPTSSPR
-665 PVQVMDDSQGL
+665 PVQVMDDSEGL
-676 DSLASGAKNM
+676 DSLASGVKNM
-686 AELEALV
+686 AELEAIV

-705 SSEIV
+705 STEIV

-801 SLHRVLTTNGSNR
+801 
-814 RLFYCYLIPE
+814 
-824 HNIKHIIQPG
+824 
-834 SRPQNNTDIK
+834 
-844 LDESDL
+844 
-850 LVMEQK
+850 

>member
-1 MKTSLITLASSLM
+1 
-14 LIGGSMLYLI
+14 
-24 NTKKSAEPASHN
+24 
-36 DEDSHRDQNIVNDR
+36 
-50 FRILKAHELIQVL
+50 
-63 DLSPQISGIKM
+63 
-74 NLGLSDENWSKDALP
+74 
-89 FLEKYIAFVQ
+89 AFVQ

-145 KKTAAWRYGI
+145 KKTAVWRYGI

-170 FQVELFDSGTSLEKL
+170 FQVELFDSAISLEKL
-185 LWLPDA
+185 LWLPDT

-347 HPAAGSFPTDNQR
+347 HPAAGSFPADNQR

-373 PENDPHRAITH
+373 PENDPHRAINH

-399 VFSVLCFNA
+399 IFSVLCFNA
-408 KTLYPDGDYPA
+408 KTLYPDGHYPT

-424 LSEVAAKKE
+424 LSEVSAKKE
-433 IADVVASED
+433 IPDVVVSED
-442 KTSIQAQDI
+442 KVSTQIQGAED
-451 EIKSAN
+451 N
-457 TKDKMD
+457 PVTMTKDKMD
-463 FLSIQPEMT
+463 FLSIQPVT
-472 EQHSLPEKNQTE
+472 AEQPPLPEKNQTE
-484 TVNSAFDNS
+484 TANSAFDNS
-493 KNTPAPE
+493 MNTAAPAE
-500 KNRSSEVEK
+500 NKSSESEK
-509 AENPNKQN
+509 AKEPG
-517 YSSIDNLIENF
+517 YGTIDNLIENF
-528 NLIEPDSEQ
+528 NLIEADSEQ
-537 TEPTNSEAETAVNAV
+537 TESTKSEAETAENAV
-552 SPIQENISVE
+552 NLVQENIRVE
-562 VETETVAKPH
+562 VKTETVDKPRA
-572 TEVKETETDKA
+572 EVKETETDKA

-589 GTKAGRKKLAD
+589 GTKASRKKLAG
-600 LFSDDRK
+600 LFADNRK
-607 PVEKTA
+607 PIGKTA
-613 DPESEHGQIKT
+613 EPDAQIKT
-624 TETVSHQI
+624 TETVTHQI
-632 NTEAVSLP
+632 DSEAVSLP

-651 LEQLR
+651 LERLR
-656 LKEPTSSPR
+656 LREPTSSPR
-665 PVQVMDDSQGL
+665 PVQVMDDSEGL
-676 DSLASGAKNM
+676 DSLASGVKNM
-686 AELEALV
+686 AELEAIV

-705 SSEIV
+705 STEIV

-759 VTPAVFRDYAGGVF
+759 VTPTVFRDYAGGVF

>member
-1 MKTSLITLASSLM
+1 M
-14 LIGGSMLYLI
+14 
-24 NTKKSAEPASHN
+24 
-36 DEDSHRDQNIVNDR
+36 
-50 FRILKAHELIQVL
+50 
-63 DLSPQISGIKM
+63 
-74 NLGLSDENWSKDALP
+74 
-89 FLEKYIAFVQ
+89 
-99 RLPASES
+99 
-106 HHHAGDGGLVRHTL
+106 
-120 DVAALALVAS
+120 AS

-145 KKTAAWRYGI
+145 KKTAVWRYGI

-170 FQVELFDSGTSLEKL
+170 FQVELFDSAISLEKL
-185 LWLPDA
+185 LWLPDT

-347 HPAAGSFPTDNQR
+347 HPAAGSFPADNQR

-373 PENDPHRAITH
+373 PENDPHRAINH

-399 VFSVLCFNA
+399 IFSVLCFNA
-408 KTLYPDGDYPA
+408 KTLYPDGDYPT

-424 LSEVAAKKE
+424 LSEVSAKKE
-433 IADVVASED
+433 IPDVVVSED
-442 KTSIQAQDI
+442 KVSTQIQGAED
-451 EIKSAN
+451 N
-457 TKDKMD
+457 PVTMTKDKMD
-463 FLSIQPEMT
+463 FLSIQPVT
-472 EQHSLPEKNQTE
+472 AEQPPLPEKNQTE
-484 TVNSAFDNS
+484 TANSAFDNS
-493 KNTPAPE
+493 MNTAAPAE
-500 KNRSSEVEK
+500 NKSSESEK
-509 AENPNKQN
+509 AKEPG
-517 YSSIDNLIENF
+517 YGTIDNLIENF
-528 NLIEPDSEQ
+528 NLIEADSEQ
-537 TEPTNSEAETAVNAV
+537 TESTKSEAETAENAV
-552 SPIQENISVE
+552 NLVQENIRVE
-562 VETETVAKPH
+562 VKTETVDKPRA
-572 TEVKETETDKA
+572 EVKETETDKA

-589 GTKAGRKKLAD
+589 GTKASRKKLAG
-600 LFSDDRK
+600 LFADNRK
-607 PVEKTA
+607 PIGKTA
-613 DPESEHGQIKT
+613 EPDAQIKT
-624 TETVSHQI
+624 TETVTHQI
-632 NTEAVSLP
+632 DSEAVSLP

-651 LEQLR
+651 LERLR
-656 LKEPTSSPR
+656 LREPTSSPR
-665 PVQVMDDSQGL
+665 PVQVMDDSEGL
-676 DSLASGAKNM
+676 DSLASGVKNM
-686 AELEALV
+686 AELEAIV

-705 SSEIV
+705 STEIV

>member
-1 MKTSLITLASSLM
+1 MKTSLLTIASSLM
-14 LIGGSMLYLI
+14 LVSGSMLYLI
-24 NTKKSAEPASHN
+24 NTRKSTDSVSHN
-36 DEDSHRDQNIVNDR
+36 DEVAHINQNIVNDR
-50 FRILKAHELIQVL
+50 FRILNAHELIQVL

-145 KKTAAWRYGI
+145 KKTAVWRYGI

-170 FQVELFDSGTSLEKL
+170 FQVELFDSAISLEKL
-185 LWLPDA
+185 LWLPDT

-347 HPAAGSFPTDNQR
+347 HPAAGSFPADNQR

-373 PENDPHRAITH
+373 PENDPHRAINH

-399 VFSVLCFNA
+399 IFSVLCFNA
-408 KTLYPDGDYPA
+408 KTLYPDGDYPT

-424 LSEVAAKKE
+424 LSEVSAKKE
-433 IADVVASED
+433 IPDVVVSED
-442 KTSIQAQDI
+442 KVSTQIQGAED
-451 EIKSAN
+451 N
-457 TKDKMD
+457 PVTMTKDKMD
-463 FLSIQPEMT
+463 FLSIQPVT
-472 EQHSLPEKNQTE
+472 AEQPPLPEKNQTE
-484 TVNSAFDNS
+484 TANSAFDNS
-493 KNTPAPE
+493 MNTAAPAE
-500 KNRSSEVEK
+500 NKSSESEK
-509 AENPNKQN
+509 AKEPG
-517 YSSIDNLIENF
+517 YGTIDNLIENF
-528 NLIEPDSEQ
+528 NLIEADSEQ
-537 TEPTNSEAETAVNAV
+537 TESTKSEAETAENAV
-552 SPIQENISVE
+552 NLVQENIRVE
-562 VETETVAKPH
+562 VKTETVDKPRA
-572 TEVKETETDKA
+572 EVKETETDKA

-589 GTKAGRKKLAD
+589 GTKASRKKLAG
-600 LFSDDRK
+600 LF
-607 PVEKTA
+607 A
-613 DPESEHGQIKT
+613 D
-624 TETVSHQI
+624 
-632 NTEAVSLP
+632 
-640 ESESAQNGMRE
+640 
-651 LEQLR
+651 
-656 LKEPTSSPR
+656 
-665 PVQVMDDSQGL
+665 
-676 DSLASGAKNM
+676 
-686 AELEALV
+686 
-693 SERNLKK
+693 
-700 QSETE
+700 
-705 SSEIV
+705 
-710 EDSVKAKHMEARDRG
+710 
-725 MQFLRWLAD
+725 
-734 GLGDGSIAVNRSGAT
+734 
-749 VHFIEQGMLL
+749 
-759 VTPAVFRDYAGGVF
+759 
-773 NKSDTESLGPLTQKG
+773 
-788 FEALRLHARTKKS
+788 
-801 SLHRVLTTNGSNR
+801 
-814 RLFYCYLIPE
+814 
-824 HNIKHIIQPG
+824 
-834 SRPQNNTDIK
+834 
-844 LDESDL
+844 
-850 LVMEQK
+850 

>member
-1 MKTSLITLASSLM
+1 M
-14 LIGGSMLYLI
+14 
-24 NTKKSAEPASHN
+24 SHN
-36 DEDSHRDQNIVNDR
+36 DEVAHINQNIVNDR
-50 FRILKAHELIQVL
+50 FRILNAHELIQVL

-145 KKTAAWRYGI
+145 KKTAVWRYGI

-170 FQVELFDSGTSLEKL
+170 FQVELFDSAISLEKL
-185 LWLPDA
+185 LWLPDT

-232 RQWLATTDP
+232 RQWLATTDS

-347 HPAAGSFPTDNQR
+347 HPAAGSFPADNQR

-373 PENDPHRAITH
+373 PENDPHRAINH

-399 VFSVLCFNA
+399 IFSVLCFNA
-408 KTLYPDGDYPA
+408 KTLYPDGDYPT

-424 LSEVAAKKE
+424 LSEVSAKKE
-433 IADVVASED
+433 IPDVVVSED
-442 KTSIQAQDI
+442 KVSTQIQGAED
-451 EIKSAN
+451 N
-457 TKDKMD
+457 PVTMTKDKMD
-463 FLSIQPEMT
+463 FLSIQPVT
-472 EQHSLPEKNQTE
+472 AEQPPLPEKNQTE
-484 TVNSAFDNS
+484 TANSAFDNS
-493 KNTPAPE
+493 MNTAAPAE
-500 KNRSSEVEK
+500 NKSSESEK
-509 AENPNKQN
+509 AKEPG
-517 YSSIDNLIENF
+517 YGTIDNLIENF
-528 NLIEPDSEQ
+528 NLIEADSEQ
-537 TEPTNSEAETAVNAV
+537 TESTKSEAETAENAV
-552 SPIQENISVE
+552 NLVQENIRVE
-562 VETETVAKPH
+562 VKTETVDKPRA
-572 TEVKETETDKA
+572 EVKETETDKA

-589 GTKAGRKKLAD
+589 GTKASRKKLAG
-600 LFSDDRK
+600 LF
-607 PVEKTA
+607 A
-613 DPESEHGQIKT
+613 D
-624 TETVSHQI
+624 
-632 NTEAVSLP
+632 
-640 ESESAQNGMRE
+640 
-651 LEQLR
+651 
-656 LKEPTSSPR
+656 
-665 PVQVMDDSQGL
+665 
-676 DSLASGAKNM
+676 
-686 AELEALV
+686 
-693 SERNLKK
+693 
-700 QSETE
+700 
-705 SSEIV
+705 
-710 EDSVKAKHMEARDRG
+710 
-725 MQFLRWLAD
+725 
-734 GLGDGSIAVNRSGAT
+734 NR
-749 VHFIEQGMLL
+749 
-759 VTPAVFRDYAGGVF
+759 
-773 NKSDTESLGPLTQKG
+773 
-788 FEALRLHARTKKS
+788 
-801 SLHRVLTTNGSNR
+801 
-814 RLFYCYLIPE
+814 
-824 HNIKHIIQPG
+824 
-834 SRPQNNTDIK
+834 
-844 LDESDL
+844 
-850 LVMEQK
+850 

>member
-1 MKTSLITLASSLM
+1 
-14 LIGGSMLYLI
+14 
-24 NTKKSAEPASHN
+24 
-36 DEDSHRDQNIVNDR
+36 
-50 FRILKAHELIQVL
+50 
-63 DLSPQISGIKM
+63 
-74 NLGLSDENWSKDALP
+74 
-89 FLEKYIAFVQ
+89 AFVQ

-145 KKTAAWRYGI
+145 KKTAVWRYGI

-170 FQVELFDSGTSLEKL
+170 FQVELFDSAISLEKL
-185 LWLPDA
+185 LWLPDT

-347 HPAAGSFPTDNQR
+347 HPAAGSFPADNQR

-373 PENDPHRAITH
+373 PENDPHRAINH

-399 VFSVLCFNA
+399 IFSVLCFNA
-408 KTLYPDGDYPA
+408 KTLYPDGDYPT

-424 LSEVAAKKE
+424 LSEVSAKKE
-433 IADVVASED
+433 IPDVVVSED
-442 KTSIQAQDI
+442 KVSTQIQGAED
-451 EIKSAN
+451 N
-457 TKDKMD
+457 PVTMTKDKMD
-463 FLSIQPEMT
+463 FLSIQPVT
-472 EQHSLPEKNQTE
+472 AEQPPLPEKNQTE
-484 TVNSAFDNS
+484 TANSAFDNS
-493 KNTPAPE
+493 MNTAAPAE
-500 KNRSSEVEK
+500 NKSSESEK
-509 AENPNKQN
+509 AKEPG
-517 YSSIDNLIENF
+517 YGTIDNLIENF
-528 NLIEPDSEQ
+528 NLIEADSEQ
-537 TEPTNSEAETAVNAV
+537 TESTKSEAETAENAV
-552 SPIQENISVE
+552 NLVQENIRVE
-562 VETETVAKPH
+562 VKTETVDKPRA
-572 TEVKETETDKA
+572 EVKETETDKA

-589 GTKAGRKKLAD
+589 GTKASRKKLAG
-600 LFSDDRK
+600 LFADNRK
-607 PVEKTA
+607 PIGKTA
-613 DPESEHGQIKT
+613 EPDAQIKT
-624 TETVSHQI
+624 TETVTHQI
-632 NTEAVSLP
+632 DSEAVSLP

-656 LKEPTSSPR
+656 LREPTSSPR
-665 PVQVMDDSQGL
+665 PVQVMDDSEGL
-676 DSLASGAKNM
+676 DSLASGVKNM
-686 AELEALV
+686 AELEAIV

-705 SSEIV
+705 STEIV

>member
-1 MKTSLITLASSLM
+1 MKTSLLTIASSLM
-14 LIGGSMLYLI
+14 LVSGSMLYLI
-24 NTKKSAEPASHN
+24 NTRKSTDSVSHN
-36 DEDSHRDQNIVNDR
+36 DEVAHINQNIVNDR
-50 FRILKAHELIQVL
+50 FRILNAHELIQVL

-145 KKTAAWRYGI
+145 KKTAVWRYGI

-170 FQVELFDSGTSLEKL
+170 FQVELFDSAISLEKL
-185 LWLPDA
+185 LWLPDT

-232 RQWLATTDP
+232 RQWLATTDS

-347 HPAAGSFPTDNQR
+347 HPAAGSFPADNQR

-373 PENDPHRAITH
+373 PENDPHRAINH

-399 VFSVLCFNA
+399 IFSVLCFNA
-408 KTLYPDGDYPA
+408 KTLYPDGDYPT

-424 LSEVAAKKE
+424 LSEVSAKKE
-433 IADVVASED
+433 IPDVVVSED
-442 KTSIQAQDI
+442 KVSTQIQGAED
-451 EIKSAN
+451 N
-457 TKDKMD
+457 PVTMTKDKMD
-463 FLSIQPEMT
+463 FLSIQPVT
-472 EQHSLPEKNQTE
+472 AEQPPLPEKNQTE
-484 TVNSAFDNS
+484 TANSAFDNS
-493 KNTPAPE
+493 MNTAAPAE
-500 KNRSSEVEK
+500 NKSSESEK
-509 AENPNKQN
+509 AKEPG
-517 YSSIDNLIENF
+517 YGTIDNLIENF
-528 NLIEPDSEQ
+528 NLIEADSEQ
-537 TEPTNSEAETAVNAV
+537 TESTKSEAETAENAV
-552 SPIQENISVE
+552 NLVQENIRVE
-562 VETETVAKPH
+562 VKTETVDKPRA
-572 TEVKETETDKA
+572 EVKETETDKA

-589 GTKAGRKKLAD
+589 GTKASRKKLAG
-600 LFSDDRK
+600 LFADNRK
-607 PVEKTA
+607 PIGKTA
-613 DPESEHGQIKT
+613 EPDAQIKT
-624 TETVSHQI
+624 TETVTHQI
-632 NTEAVSLP
+632 DSEAVSLP

-656 LKEPTSSPR
+656 LREPTSSPR
-665 PVQVMDDSQGL
+665 PVQVMDDSEGL
-676 DSLASGAKNM
+676 DSLASGVKNM
-686 AELEALV
+686 TELEAIV

-705 SSEIV
+705 STEIV

>member
-1 MKTSLITLASSLM
+1 
-14 LIGGSMLYLI
+14 
-24 NTKKSAEPASHN
+24 
-36 DEDSHRDQNIVNDR
+36 
-50 FRILKAHELIQVL
+50 
-63 DLSPQISGIKM
+63 
-74 NLGLSDENWSKDALP
+74 
-89 FLEKYIAFVQ
+89 
-99 RLPASES
+99 
-106 HHHAGDGGLVRHTL
+106 
-120 DVAALALVAS
+120 
-130 TSQSW
+130 
-135 PPNAKTEEIA
+135 IA
-145 KKTAAWRYGI
+145 KKTAVWRYGI

-170 FQVELFDSGTSLEKL
+170 FQVELFDSAISLEKL
-185 LWLPDA
+185 LWLPDT

-347 HPAAGSFPTDNQR
+347 HPAAGSFPADNQR

-373 PENDPHRAITH
+373 PENDPHRAINH

-399 VFSVLCFNA
+399 IFSVLCFNA
-408 KTLYPDGDYPA
+408 KTLYPDGDYPT

-424 LSEVAAKKE
+424 LSEVSAKKE
-433 IADVVASED
+433 IPDVVVSED
-442 KTSIQAQDI
+442 KVSTQIQGAED
-451 EIKSAN
+451 N
-457 TKDKMD
+457 PVTMTKDKMD
-463 FLSIQPEMT
+463 FLSIQPVT
-472 EQHSLPEKNQTE
+472 AEQPPLPEKNQTE
-484 TVNSAFDNS
+484 TANSAFDNS
-493 KNTPAPE
+493 MNTAAPAE
-500 KNRSSEVEK
+500 NKSSESEK
-509 AENPNKQN
+509 AKEPG
-517 YSSIDNLIENF
+517 YGTIDNLIENF
-528 NLIEPDSEQ
+528 NLIEADSEQ
-537 TEPTNSEAETAVNAV
+537 TESTKSEAETAENAV
-552 SPIQENISVE
+552 NLVQENIRVE
-562 VETETVAKPH
+562 VKTETVDKPRA
-572 TEVKETETDKA
+572 EVKETETDKA

-589 GTKAGRKKLAD
+589 GTKASRKKLAG
-600 LFSDDRK
+600 LFADNRK
-607 PVEKTA
+607 PIGKTA
-613 DPESEHGQIKT
+613 EPDAQIKT
-624 TETVSHQI
+624 TETVTHQI
-632 NTEAVSLP
+632 DSEAVSLP

-656 LKEPTSSPR
+656 LREPTSSPR
-665 PVQVMDDSQGL
+665 PVQVMDDSEGL
-676 DSLASGAKNM
+676 DSLASGVKNM
-686 AELEALV
+686 AELEAIV

-705 SSEIV
+705 STEIV

>member
-1 MKTSLITLASSLM
+1 MKTSLLTIASSLM
-14 LIGGSMLYLI
+14 LVSGSMLYLI
-24 NTKKSAEPASHN
+24 NTRKSTDSVSHN
-36 DEDSHRDQNIVNDR
+36 DEVAHINQNIVNDR
-50 FRILKAHELIQVL
+50 FRILNAHELIQVL

-145 KKTAAWRYGI
+145 KKTAVWRYGI

-170 FQVELFDSGTSLEKL
+170 FQVELFDSAISLEKL
-185 LWLPDA
+185 LWLPDT

-232 RQWLATTDP
+232 RQWLATTDS

-347 HPAAGSFPTDNQR
+347 HPAAGSFPADNQR

-373 PENDPHRAITH
+373 PENDPHRAINH

-399 VFSVLCFNA
+399 IFSVLCFNA
-408 KTLYPDGDYPA
+408 KTLYPDGDYPT

-424 LSEVAAKKE
+424 LSEVSAKKE
-433 IADVVASED
+433 IPDVVVSED
-442 KTSIQAQDI
+442 KVSTQIQGAED
-451 EIKSAN
+451 N
-457 TKDKMD
+457 PVTMTKDKMD
-463 FLSIQPEMT
+463 FLSIQPVT
-472 EQHSLPEKNQTE
+472 AEQPPLPEKNQTE
-484 TVNSAFDNS
+484 TANSAFDNS
-493 KNTPAPE
+493 MNTAAPAE
-500 KNRSSEVEK
+500 NKSSESEK
-509 AENPNKQN
+509 AKEPG
-517 YSSIDNLIENF
+517 YGTIDNLIENF
-528 NLIEPDSEQ
+528 NLIEADSEQ
-537 TEPTNSEAETAVNAV
+537 TESTKSEAETAENAV
-552 SPIQENISVE
+552 NLVQENIRVE
-562 VETETVAKPH
+562 VKTETVDKPRA
-572 TEVKETETDKA
+572 EVKETETDKA

-589 GTKAGRKKLAD
+589 GTKASRKKLAG
-600 LFSDDRK
+600 LFADNRK
-607 PVEKTA
+607 PIGKTA
-613 DPESEHGQIKT
+613 EPDAQIKT
-624 TETVSHQI
+624 TETVTHQI
-632 NTEAVSLP
+632 DSEAVSLP

-656 LKEPTSSPR
+656 LREPTSSPR
-665 PVQVMDDSQGL
+665 PVQVMDDSEGL
-676 DSLASGAKNM
+676 DSLASGVKNM
-686 AELEALV
+686 TELEAIV

-705 SSEIV
+705 STEIV
-710 EDSVKAKHMEARDRG
+710 EDSVKTKHMEARDRG

>member
-1 MKTSLITLASSLM
+1 M
-14 LIGGSMLYLI
+14 
-24 NTKKSAEPASHN
+24 SHN
-36 DEDSHRDQNIVNDR
+36 DEVAHINQNIVNDR
-50 FRILKAHELIQVL
+50 FRILNAHELIQVL

-145 KKTAAWRYGI
+145 KKTAVWRYGI

-170 FQVELFDSGTSLEKL
+170 FQVELFDSAISLEKL
-185 LWLPDA
+185 LWLPDT

-347 HPAAGSFPTDNQR
+347 HPATGSFPADNQR

-373 PENDPHRAITH
+373 PENDPHRAINH

-399 VFSVLCFNA
+399 IFSVLCFNA
-408 KTLYPDGDYPA
+408 KTLYPDGDYPT

-424 LSEVAAKKE
+424 LSEVSAKKE
-433 IADVVASED
+433 IPDVVVSED
-442 KTSIQAQDI
+442 KVSTQIQGAED
-451 EIKSAN
+451 N
-457 TKDKMD
+457 PVTMTKDKMD
-463 FLSIQPEMT
+463 FLSIQPVT
-472 EQHSLPEKNQTE
+472 AEQPPLPEKNQTE
-484 TVNSAFDNS
+484 TANSAFDNS
-493 KNTPAPE
+493 MNTAAPAE
-500 KNRSSEVEK
+500 NKSSESEK
-509 AENPNKQN
+509 AKEPG
-517 YSSIDNLIENF
+517 YGTIDNLIENF
-528 NLIEPDSEQ
+528 NLIEADSEQ
-537 TEPTNSEAETAVNAV
+537 TESTKSEAETAENAV
-552 SPIQENISVE
+552 NLVQENIRVE
-562 VETETVAKPH
+562 VKTETVDKPRA
-572 TEVKETETDKA
+572 EVKETETDKA

-589 GTKAGRKKLAD
+589 GTKASRKKLAG
-600 LFSDDRK
+600 LFADNRK
-607 PVEKTA
+607 PIGKTA
-613 DPESEHGQIKT
+613 EPDAQIKT
-624 TETVSHQI
+624 TETVTHQI
-632 NTEAVSLP
+632 DSEAVSLP

-651 LEQLR
+651 LERLR
-656 LKEPTSSPR
+656 LREPTSSPR
-665 PVQVMDDSQGL
+665 PVQVMDDSEGL
-676 DSLASGAKNM
+676 DSLASGVKNM
-686 AELEALV
+686 AELEAIV

-705 SSEIV
+705 STEIV

>member
-1 MKTSLITLASSLM
+1 M
-14 LIGGSMLYLI
+14 
-24 NTKKSAEPASHN
+24 SHN
-36 DEDSHRDQNIVNDR
+36 DEVAHINQNIVNDR
-50 FRILKAHELIQVL
+50 FRILNAHELIQVL

-145 KKTAAWRYGI
+145 KKTAVWRYGI

-170 FQVELFDSGTSLEKL
+170 FQVELFDSAISLEKL
-185 LWLPDA
+185 LWLPDT

-347 HPAAGSFPTDNQR
+347 HPAAGSFPADNQR

-373 PENDPHRAITH
+373 PENDPHRAINH

-399 VFSVLCFNA
+399 IFSVLCFNA
-408 KTLYPDGDYPA
+408 KTLYPDGDYPT

-424 LSEVAAKKE
+424 LSEVSAKKE
-433 IADVVASED
+433 IPDVVVSED
-442 KTSIQAQDI
+442 KVSTQIQGAED
-451 EIKSAN
+451 N
-457 TKDKMD
+457 PVTMTKDKMD
-463 FLSIQPEMT
+463 FLSIQPVT
-472 EQHSLPEKNQTE
+472 AEQPPLPEKNQTE
-484 TVNSAFDNS
+484 TANSAFDNS
-493 KNTPAPE
+493 MNTAAPAE
-500 KNRSSEVEK
+500 NKSSESEK
-509 AENPNKQN
+509 AKEPG
-517 YSSIDNLIENF
+517 YGTIDNLIENF
-528 NLIEPDSEQ
+528 NLIEADSEQ
-537 TEPTNSEAETAVNAV
+537 TESTKSEAETAENAV
-552 SPIQENISVE
+552 NLVQENIRVE
-562 VETETVAKPH
+562 VKTETVDKPRA
-572 TEVKETETDKA
+572 EVKETETDKA

-589 GTKAGRKKLAD
+589 GTKASRKKLAG
-600 LFSDDRK
+600 LFADNRK
-607 PVEKTA
+607 PIGKTA
-613 DPESEHGQIKT
+613 EPDAQIKT
-624 TETVSHQI
+624 TETVTHQI
-632 NTEAVSLP
+632 DSEAVSLP

-656 LKEPTSSPR
+656 LREPTS
-665 PVQVMDDSQGL
+665 
-676 DSLASGAKNM
+676 
-686 AELEALV
+686 
-693 SERNLKK
+693 
-700 QSETE
+700 
-705 SSEIV
+705 
-710 EDSVKAKHMEARDRG
+710 
-725 MQFLRWLAD
+725 
-734 GLGDGSIAVNRSGAT
+734 
-749 VHFIEQGMLL
+749 
-759 VTPAVFRDYAGGVF
+759 
-773 NKSDTESLGPLTQKG
+773 
-788 FEALRLHARTKKS
+788 
-801 SLHRVLTTNGSNR
+801 
-814 RLFYCYLIPE
+814 
-824 HNIKHIIQPG
+824 
-834 SRPQNNTDIK
+834 
-844 LDESDL
+844 
-850 LVMEQK
+850 

>member
-1 MKTSLITLASSLM
+1 
-14 LIGGSMLYLI
+14 
-24 NTKKSAEPASHN
+24 
-36 DEDSHRDQNIVNDR
+36 
-50 FRILKAHELIQVL
+50 
-63 DLSPQISGIKM
+63 
-74 NLGLSDENWSKDALP
+74 
-89 FLEKYIAFVQ
+89 
-99 RLPASES
+99 
-106 HHHAGDGGLVRHTL
+106 TL

-145 KKTAAWRYGI
+145 KKTAVWRYGI

-170 FQVELFDSGTSLEKL
+170 FQVELFDSAISLEKL
-185 LWLPDA
+185 LWLPDT

-347 HPAAGSFPTDNQR
+347 HPAAGSFPADNQR

-373 PENDPHRAITH
+373 PENDPHRAINH

-399 VFSVLCFNA
+399 IFSVLCFNA
-408 KTLYPDGDYPA
+408 KTLYPDGDYPT

-424 LSEVAAKKE
+424 LSEVSAKKE
-433 IADVVASED
+433 IPDVVVSED
-442 KTSIQAQDI
+442 KVSTQIQGAED
-451 EIKSAN
+451 N
-457 TKDKMD
+457 PVTMTKDKMD
-463 FLSIQPEMT
+463 FLSIQPVT
-472 EQHSLPEKNQTE
+472 AEQPPLPEKNQTE
-484 TVNSAFDNS
+484 TANSAFDNS
-493 KNTPAPE
+493 MNTAAPAE
-500 KNRSSEVEK
+500 NKSSESEK
-509 AENPNKQN
+509 AKEPG
-517 YSSIDNLIENF
+517 YGTIDNLIENF
-528 NLIEPDSEQ
+528 NLIEADSEQ
-537 TEPTNSEAETAVNAV
+537 TESTKSEAETAENAV
-552 SPIQENISVE
+552 NLVQENIRVE
-562 VETETVAKPH
+562 VKTETVDKPRA
-572 TEVKETETDKA
+572 EVKETETDKA

-589 GTKAGRKKLAD
+589 GTKASRKKLAG
-600 LFSDDRK
+600 LFADNRK
-607 PVEKTA
+607 PIGKTA
-613 DPESEHGQIKT
+613 EPDAQIKT
-624 TETVSHQI
+624 TETVTHQI
-632 NTEAVSLP
+632 DSEAVSLP

-656 LKEPTSSPR
+656 LREPTSSPR
-665 PVQVMDDSQGL
+665 PVQVMDDSEGL
-676 DSLASGAKNM
+676 DSLASGVKNM
-686 AELEALV
+686 AELEAIV

-705 SSEIV
+705 STEIV

>member
-1 MKTSLITLASSLM
+1 
-14 LIGGSMLYLI
+14 
-24 NTKKSAEPASHN
+24 
-36 DEDSHRDQNIVNDR
+36 
-50 FRILKAHELIQVL
+50 
-63 DLSPQISGIKM
+63 
-74 NLGLSDENWSKDALP
+74 
-89 FLEKYIAFVQ
+89 

-145 KKTAAWRYGI
+145 KKTAVWRYGI

-170 FQVELFDSGTSLEKL
+170 FQVELFDSAISLEKL
-185 LWLPDA
+185 LWLPDT

-232 RQWLATTDP
+232 RQWLATTDS

-347 HPAAGSFPTDNQR
+347 HPAAGSFPADNQR

-373 PENDPHRAITH
+373 PENDPHRAINH

-399 VFSVLCFNA
+399 IFSVLCFNA
-408 KTLYPDGDYPA
+408 KTLYPDGDYPT

-424 LSEVAAKKE
+424 LSEVSAKKE
-433 IADVVASED
+433 IPDVVVSED
-442 KTSIQAQDI
+442 KVSTQIQGAED
-451 EIKSAN
+451 N
-457 TKDKMD
+457 PVTMTKDKMD
-463 FLSIQPEMT
+463 FLSIQPVT
-472 EQHSLPEKNQTE
+472 AEQPPLPEKNQTE
-484 TVNSAFDNS
+484 TANSAFDNS
-493 KNTPAPE
+493 MNTAAPAE
-500 KNRSSEVEK
+500 NKSSESEK
-509 AENPNKQN
+509 AKEPG
-517 YSSIDNLIENF
+517 YGTIDNLIENF
-528 NLIEPDSEQ
+528 NLIEADSEQ
-537 TEPTNSEAETAVNAV
+537 TESTKSEAETAENAV
-552 SPIQENISVE
+552 NLVQENIRVE
-562 VETETVAKPH
+562 VKTETVDKPRA
-572 TEVKETETDKA
+572 EVKETETDKA

-589 GTKAGRKKLAD
+589 GTKASRKKLAG
-600 LFSDDRK
+600 LFADNRK
-607 PVEKTA
+607 PIGKTA
-613 DPESEHGQIKT
+613 EPDAQIKT
-624 TETVSHQI
+624 TETVTHQI
-632 NTEAVSLP
+632 DSEAVSLP

-656 LKEPTSSPR
+656 LREPTSSPR
-665 PVQVMDDSQGL
+665 PVQVMDDSEGL
-676 DSLASGAKNM
+676 DSLASGVKNM
-686 AELEALV
+686 TELEAIV

-705 SSEIV
+705 STEIV

>member
-1 MKTSLITLASSLM
+1 
-14 LIGGSMLYLI
+14 
-24 NTKKSAEPASHN
+24 
-36 DEDSHRDQNIVNDR
+36 
-50 FRILKAHELIQVL
+50 
-63 DLSPQISGIKM
+63 
-74 NLGLSDENWSKDALP
+74 
-89 FLEKYIAFVQ
+89 
-99 RLPASES
+99 
-106 HHHAGDGGLVRHTL
+106 
-120 DVAALALVAS
+120 LALVAS

-145 KKTAAWRYGI
+145 KKTAVWRYGI

-170 FQVELFDSGTSLEKL
+170 FQVELFDSAISLEKL
-185 LWLPDA
+185 LWLPDT

-347 HPAAGSFPTDNQR
+347 HPAAGSFPADNQR

-373 PENDPHRAITH
+373 PENDPHRAINH

-399 VFSVLCFNA
+399 IFSVLCFNA
-408 KTLYPDGDYPA
+408 KTLYPDGDYPT

-424 LSEVAAKKE
+424 LSEVSAKKE
-433 IADVVASED
+433 IPDVVVSED
-442 KTSIQAQDI
+442 KVSTQIQGAED
-451 EIKSAN
+451 N
-457 TKDKMD
+457 PVTMTKDKMD
-463 FLSIQPEMT
+463 FLSIQPVT
-472 EQHSLPEKNQTE
+472 AEQPPLPEKNQTE
-484 TVNSAFDNS
+484 TANSAFDNS
-493 KNTPAPE
+493 MNTAAPAE
-500 KNRSSEVEK
+500 NKSSESEK
-509 AENPNKQN
+509 AKEPG
-517 YSSIDNLIENF
+517 YGTIDNLIENF
-528 NLIEPDSEQ
+528 NLIEADSEQ
-537 TEPTNSEAETAVNAV
+537 TESTKSEAETAENAV
-552 SPIQENISVE
+552 NLVQENIRVE
-562 VETETVAKPH
+562 VKTETVDKPRA
-572 TEVKETETDKA
+572 EVKETETDKA

-589 GTKAGRKKLAD
+589 GTKASRKKLAG
-600 LFSDDRK
+600 LFADNRK
-607 PVEKTA
+607 PIGKTA
-613 DPESEHGQIKT
+613 EPDAQIKT
-624 TETVSHQI
+624 TETVTHQI
-632 NTEAVSLP
+632 DSEAVSLP

-651 LEQLR
+651 LERLR
-656 LKEPTSSPR
+656 LREPTSSPR
-665 PVQVMDDSQGL
+665 PVQVMDDSEGL
-676 DSLASGAKNM
+676 DSLASGVKNM
-686 AELEALV
+686 AELEAIV

-705 SSEIV
+705 STEIV

>member
-1 MKTSLITLASSLM
+1 
-14 LIGGSMLYLI
+14 
-24 NTKKSAEPASHN
+24 
-36 DEDSHRDQNIVNDR
+36 
-50 FRILKAHELIQVL
+50 
-63 DLSPQISGIKM
+63 
-74 NLGLSDENWSKDALP
+74 
-89 FLEKYIAFVQ
+89 
-99 RLPASES
+99 
-106 HHHAGDGGLVRHTL
+106 
-120 DVAALALVAS
+120 
-130 TSQSW
+130 
-135 PPNAKTEEIA
+135 
-145 KKTAAWRYGI
+145 
-155 MCAALLHDVGKTVTG
+155 
-170 FQVELFDSGTSLEKL
+170 
-185 LWLPDA
+185 
-191 GSMAE
+191 
-196 SGKLYYRVEFPDAK
+196 
-210 SAYSTH
+210 
-216 AEIAW
+216 
-221 TFFQALVPSHV
+221 
-232 RQWLATTDP
+232 
-241 NLMITLRNYL
+241 ITLRNYL

-347 HPAAGSFPTDNQR
+347 HPAAGSFPADNQR

-373 PENDPHRAITH
+373 PENDPHRAINH

-399 VFSVLCFNA
+399 IFSVLCFNA
-408 KTLYPDGDYPA
+408 KTLYPDGDYPT

-424 LSEVAAKKE
+424 LSEVSAKKE
-433 IADVVASED
+433 IPDVVVSED
-442 KTSIQAQDI
+442 KVSTQIQGAED
-451 EIKSAN
+451 N
-457 TKDKMD
+457 PVTMTKDKMD
-463 FLSIQPEMT
+463 FLSIQPVT
-472 EQHSLPEKNQTE
+472 AEQPPLPEKNQTE
-484 TVNSAFDNS
+484 TANSAFDNS
-493 KNTPAPE
+493 MNTAAPAE
-500 KNRSSEVEK
+500 NKSSESEK
-509 AENPNKQN
+509 AKEPG
-517 YSSIDNLIENF
+517 YGTIDNLIENF
-528 NLIEPDSEQ
+528 NLIEADSEQ
-537 TEPTNSEAETAVNAV
+537 TESTKSEAETAENAV
-552 SPIQENISVE
+552 NLVQENIRVE
-562 VETETVAKPH
+562 VKTETVDKPRA
-572 TEVKETETDKA
+572 EVKETETDKA

-589 GTKAGRKKLAD
+589 GTKASRKKLAG
-600 LFSDDRK
+600 LFADNRK
-607 PVEKTA
+607 PIGKTA
-613 DPESEHGQIKT
+613 EPDAQIKT
-624 TETVSHQI
+624 TETVTHQI
-632 NTEAVSLP
+632 DSEAVSLP

-656 LKEPTSSPR
+656 LREPTSSPR
-665 PVQVMDDSQGL
+665 PVQVMDDSEGL
-676 DSLASGAKNM
+676 DSLASGVKNM
-686 AELEALV
+686 TELEAIV

-705 SSEIV
+705 STEIV

>member
-1 MKTSLITLASSLM
+1 MKTSLLTIASSLM
-14 LIGGSMLYLI
+14 LVSGSMLYLI
-24 NTKKSAEPASHN
+24 NTRKSTDSVSHN
-36 DEDSHRDQNIVNDR
+36 DEVAHINQNIVNDR
-50 FRILKAHELIQVL
+50 FRILNAHELIQVL

-145 KKTAAWRYGI
+145 KKTAVWRYGI

-170 FQVELFDSGTSLEKL
+170 FQVELFDSAISLEKL
-185 LWLPDA
+185 LWLPDT

-276 RSGSRQ
+276 RNGSRQ

-347 HPAAGSFPTDNQR
+347 HPAAGSFPADNQR

-373 PENDPHRAITH
+373 PENDPHRAINH

-399 VFSVLCFNA
+399 IFSVLCFNA
-408 KTLYPDGDYPA
+408 KTLYPDGDYPT

-424 LSEVAAKKE
+424 LSEVSAKKE
-433 IADVVASED
+433 IPDVVVSED
-442 KTSIQAQDI
+442 KVSTQIQGAED
-451 EIKSAN
+451 N
-457 TKDKMD
+457 PVTMTKDKMD
-463 FLSIQPEMT
+463 FLSIQPVT
-472 EQHSLPEKNQTE
+472 AEQPPLPEKNQTE
-484 TVNSAFDNS
+484 TANSAFDNS
-493 KNTPAPE
+493 MNTAAPAE
-500 KNRSSEVEK
+500 NKSSESEK
-509 AENPNKQN
+509 AKEPG
-517 YSSIDNLIENF
+517 YGTIDNLIENF
-528 NLIEPDSEQ
+528 NLIEADSEQ
-537 TEPTNSEAETAVNAV
+537 TESTKSEAETAENAV
-552 SPIQENISVE
+552 NLVQENIRVE
-562 VETETVAKPH
+562 VKTETVDKPRA
-572 TEVKETETDKA
+572 EVKETETDKA

-589 GTKAGRKKLAD
+589 GTKASRKKLAG
-600 LFSDDRK
+600 LFADNRK
-607 PVEKTA
+607 PIGKTA
-613 DPESEHGQIKT
+613 EPDAQIKT
-624 TETVSHQI
+624 TETVTHQI
-632 NTEAVSLP
+632 DSEAVSLP

-656 LKEPTSSPR
+656 LREPTSSPR
-665 PVQVMDDSQGL
+665 PVQVMDDSEGL
-676 DSLASGAKNM
+676 DSLASGVKNM
-686 AELEALV
+686 AELEAIV

-705 SSEIV
+705 STEIV

-734 GLGDGSIAVNRSGAT
+734 GLGDGSMQSIEVVQQSTLLNRGC
-749 VHFIEQGMLL
+749 FWLRQPYFEI
-759 VTPAVFRDYAGGVF
+759 TPAACSI
-773 NKSDTESLGPLTQKG
+773 N
-788 FEALRLHARTKKS
+788 
-801 SLHRVLTTNGSNR
+801 
-814 RLFYCYLIPE
+814 LIR
-824 HNIKHIIQPG
+824 K
-834 SRPQNNTDIK
+834 
-844 LDESDL
+844 
-850 LVMEQK
+850 V

>member
-1 MKTSLITLASSLM
+1 MKTSLLTIASSLM
-14 LIGGSMLYLI
+14 LVSGSMLYLI
-24 NTKKSAEPASHN
+24 NTRKSTDSVSHN
-36 DEDSHRDQNIVNDR
+36 DEVAHINQNIVNDR
-50 FRILKAHELIQVL
+50 FRILNAHELIQVL

-145 KKTAAWRYGI
+145 KKTAVWRYGI

-170 FQVELFDSGTSLEKL
+170 FQVELFDSAISLEKL
-185 LWLPDA
+185 LWLPDT

-347 HPAAGSFPTDNQR
+347 HPAAGSFPADNQR

-373 PENDPHRAITH
+373 PENDPHRAINH

-399 VFSVLCFNA
+399 IFSVLCFNA
-408 KTLYPDGDYPA
+408 KTLYPDGDYPT

-424 LSEVAAKKE
+424 LSEVSAKKE
-433 IADVVASED
+433 IPDVVVSED
-442 KTSIQAQDI
+442 KVSTQIQGAED
-451 EIKSAN
+451 N
-457 TKDKMD
+457 PVTMTKDKMD
-463 FLSIQPEMT
+463 FLSIQPVT
-472 EQHSLPEKNQTE
+472 AEQPPLPEKNQTE
-484 TVNSAFDNS
+484 TANSAFDNS
-493 KNTPAPE
+493 MNTAAPAE
-500 KNRSSEVEK
+500 NKSSESEK
-509 AENPNKQN
+509 AKEPG
-517 YSSIDNLIENF
+517 YGTIDNLIENF
-528 NLIEPDSEQ
+528 NLIEADSEQ
-537 TEPTNSEAETAVNAV
+537 TESTKSEAETAENAV
-552 SPIQENISVE
+552 NLVQENIRVE
-562 VETETVAKPH
+562 VKTETVDKPR

-589 GTKAGRKKLAD
+589 GTKASRKKLAG
-600 LFSDDRK
+600 LFADNRK
-607 PVEKTA
+607 PI
-613 DPESEHGQIKT
+613 G
-624 TETVSHQI
+624 
-632 NTEAVSLP
+632 
-640 ESESAQNGMRE
+640 
-651 LEQLR
+651 
-656 LKEPTSSPR
+656 
-665 PVQVMDDSQGL
+665 
-676 DSLASGAKNM
+676 KN
-686 AELEALV
+686 
-693 SERNLKK
+693 S
-700 QSETE
+700 
-705 SSEIV
+705 
-710 EDSVKAKHMEARDRG
+710 
-725 MQFLRWLAD
+725 
-734 GLGDGSIAVNRSGAT
+734 
-749 VHFIEQGMLL
+749 
-759 VTPAVFRDYAGGVF
+759 
-773 NKSDTESLGPLTQKG
+773 
-788 FEALRLHARTKKS
+788 RT
-801 SLHRVLTTNGSNR
+801 R
-814 RLFYCYLIPE
+814 C
-824 HNIKHIIQPG
+824 
-834 SRPQNNTDIK
+834 TD
-844 LDESDL
+844 
-850 LVMEQK
+850 

>member
-1 MKTSLITLASSLM
+1 MKTSLLTIASSLM
-14 LIGGSMLYLI
+14 LVSGSMLYLI
-24 NTKKSAEPASHN
+24 NTRKSTDSVSHN
-36 DEDSHRDQNIVNDR
+36 DEVAHINQNIVNDR
-50 FRILKAHELIQVL
+50 FRILNAHELIQVL

-99 RLPASES
+99 RLLASES

-145 KKTAAWRYGI
+145 KKTAVWRYGI

-170 FQVELFDSGTSLEKL
+170 FQVELFDSAISLEKL
-185 LWLPDA
+185 LWLPDT

-232 RQWLATTDP
+232 RQWLATTDS

-347 HPAAGSFPTDNQR
+347 HPAAGSFPADNQR

-373 PENDPHRAITH
+373 PENDPHRAINH

-399 VFSVLCFNA
+399 IFSVLCFNA
-408 KTLYPDGDYPA
+408 KTLYPDGDYPT

-424 LSEVAAKKE
+424 LSEVSAKKE
-433 IADVVASED
+433 IPDVVVSED
-442 KTSIQAQDI
+442 KVSTQIQGAED
-451 EIKSAN
+451 N
-457 TKDKMD
+457 PVTMTKDKMD
-463 FLSIQPEMT
+463 FLSIQPVT
-472 EQHSLPEKNQTE
+472 AEQPPLPEKNQTE
-484 TVNSAFDNS
+484 TANSAFDNS
-493 KNTPAPE
+493 MNTAAPAE
-500 KNRSSEVEK
+500 NKSSESEK
-509 AENPNKQN
+509 AKEPG
-517 YSSIDNLIENF
+517 YGTIDNLIENF
-528 NLIEPDSEQ
+528 NLIEADSEQ
-537 TEPTNSEAETAVNAV
+537 TESTKSEAETAENAV
-552 SPIQENISVE
+552 NLVQENIRVE
-562 VETETVAKPH
+562 VKTETVDKPRA
-572 TEVKETETDKA
+572 EVKETETDKA

-589 GTKAGRKKLAD
+589 GTKASRKKLAG
-600 LFSDDRK
+600 LFADNRK
-607 PVEKTA
+607 PIGKTA
-613 DPESEHGQIKT
+613 EPDAQIKT
-624 TETVSHQI
+624 TETVTHQI
-632 NTEAVSLP
+632 DSEAVSLP

-656 LKEPTSSPR
+656 LREPTSSPR
-665 PVQVMDDSQGL
+665 PVQVMDDSEGL
-676 DSLASGAKNM
+676 DSLASGVKNM
-686 AELEALV
+686 TELEAIV

-705 SSEIV
+705 STEIV

>member
-1 MKTSLITLASSLM
+1 
-14 LIGGSMLYLI
+14 
-24 NTKKSAEPASHN
+24 
-36 DEDSHRDQNIVNDR
+36 
-50 FRILKAHELIQVL
+50 
-63 DLSPQISGIKM
+63 
-74 NLGLSDENWSKDALP
+74 
-89 FLEKYIAFVQ
+89 
-99 RLPASES
+99 
-106 HHHAGDGGLVRHTL
+106 
-120 DVAALALVAS
+120 
-130 TSQSW
+130 
-135 PPNAKTEEIA
+135 
-145 KKTAAWRYGI
+145 
-155 MCAALLHDVGKTVTG
+155 
-170 FQVELFDSGTSLEKL
+170 
-185 LWLPDA
+185 
-191 GSMAE
+191 
-196 SGKLYYRVEFPDAK
+196 
-210 SAYSTH
+210 
-216 AEIAW
+216 
-221 TFFQALVPSHV
+221 SHV

-347 HPAAGSFPTDNQR
+347 HPAAGSFPADNQR

-373 PENDPHRAITH
+373 PENDPHRAINH

-399 VFSVLCFNA
+399 IFSVLCFNA
-408 KTLYPDGDYPA
+408 KTLYPDGDYPT

-424 LSEVAAKKE
+424 LSEVSAKKE
-433 IADVVASED
+433 IPDVVVSED
-442 KTSIQAQDI
+442 KVSTQIQGAED
-451 EIKSAN
+451 N
-457 TKDKMD
+457 PVTMTKDKMD
-463 FLSIQPEMT
+463 FLSIQPVT
-472 EQHSLPEKNQTE
+472 AEQPPLPEKNQTE
-484 TVNSAFDNS
+484 TANSAFDNS
-493 KNTPAPE
+493 MNTAAPAE
-500 KNRSSEVEK
+500 NKSSESEK
-509 AENPNKQN
+509 AKEPG
-517 YSSIDNLIENF
+517 YGTIDNLIENF
-528 NLIEPDSEQ
+528 NLIEADSEQ
-537 TEPTNSEAETAVNAV
+537 TESTKSEAETAENAV
-552 SPIQENISVE
+552 NLVQENIRVE
-562 VETETVAKPH
+562 VKTETVDKPRA
-572 TEVKETETDKA
+572 EVKETETDKA

-589 GTKAGRKKLAD
+589 GTKASRKKLAG
-600 LFSDDRK
+600 LFADNRK
-607 PVEKTA
+607 PIGKTA
-613 DPESEHGQIKT
+613 EPDAQIKT
-624 TETVSHQI
+624 TETVTHQI
-632 NTEAVSLP
+632 DSEAVSLP

-656 LKEPTSSPR
+656 LREPTSSPR
-665 PVQVMDDSQGL
+665 PVQVMDDSEGL
-676 DSLASGAKNM
+676 DSLASGVKNM
-686 AELEALV
+686 AELEAIV

-705 SSEIV
+705 STEIV

>member
-1 MKTSLITLASSLM
+1 MKTSLLTIASSLM
-14 LIGGSMLYLI
+14 LVSGSMLYLI
-24 NTKKSAEPASHN
+24 NTRKSTDSVSHN
-36 DEDSHRDQNIVNDR
+36 DEVAHINQNIVNDR
-50 FRILKAHELIQVL
+50 FRILNAHELIQVL

-135 PPNAKTEEIA
+135 SPNAKTEEIA
-145 KKTAAWRYGI
+145 KKTAVWRYGI

-170 FQVELFDSGTSLEKL
+170 FQVELFDSAISLEKL
-185 LWLPDA
+185 LWLPDT

-347 HPAAGSFPTDNQR
+347 HPAAGSFPADNQR

-373 PENDPHRAITH
+373 PENDPHRAINH

-399 VFSVLCFNA
+399 IFSVLCFNA
-408 KTLYPDGDYPA
+408 KTLYPDGDYPT

-424 LSEVAAKKE
+424 LSEVFAKKE
-433 IADVVASED
+433 IPDVVVSED
-442 KTSIQAQDI
+442 KVSTQIQGAED
-451 EIKSAN
+451 N
-457 TKDKMD
+457 PVTMTKDKMD
-463 FLSIQPEMT
+463 FLSIQPVT
-472 EQHSLPEKNQTE
+472 AEQPPLPEKNQTE
-484 TVNSAFDNS
+484 TANSAFDNS
-493 KNTPAPE
+493 MNTAAPAE
-500 KNRSSEVEK
+500 NKSSESEK
-509 AENPNKQN
+509 AKEPG
-517 YSSIDNLIENF
+517 YGTIDNLIENF
-528 NLIEPDSEQ
+528 NLIEADSEQ
-537 TEPTNSEAETAVNAV
+537 TESTKSEAETAENAV
-552 SPIQENISVE
+552 NLVQENIRVE
-562 VETETVAKPH
+562 VKTETVDKPRA
-572 TEVKETETDKA
+572 EVKETETDKA

-589 GTKAGRKKLAD
+589 GTKASRKKLAG
-600 LFSDDRK
+600 LFADNRK
-607 PVEKTA
+607 PIGKTA
-613 DPESEHGQIKT
+613 EPDAQIKT
-624 TETVSHQI
+624 TETVTHQI
-632 NTEAVSLP
+632 DSEAVSLP

-651 LEQLR
+651 LERLR
-656 LKEPTSSPR
+656 LREPTSSPR
-665 PVQVMDDSQGL
+665 PVQVMDDSEGL
-676 DSLASGAKNM
+676 DSLASGVKNM
-686 AELEALV
+686 AELEAIV

-705 SSEIV
+705 STEIV